1 MTKGLRKDFRRE
13 IKHSFSRFLSIL
25 LISTLG
31 VAFFAGIRSASP
43 AMLASADAT
52 FDKDNLADIR
62 IIGTLGLTDSDVST
76 LLSLDG
82 VQAAEGIY
90 TGDFLCETENNTVVA
105 KVTSLT
111 NQISQV
117 RVKEGR
123 YPEKYNECIADREFL
138 DASGFGLGDTIR
150 LKTGTDAKVSD
161 TLADDK
167 FTIVGVGETSYYL
180 NSERGTAAIGN
191 GTVDGLLVIPKEAF
205 TAEVY
210 SEIHVTMMGA
220 AELNCF
226 SKDYNTLLE
235 NVKANIGAVE
245 NVRCEARLAEFRAD
259 AGKKLDEAKYEFQK
273 KKDQAIDDLGTA
285 YQTLLTKEAELESG
299 KLQIEQQRKQIE
311 ELRALFDSGDQS
323 VENGKAQIAEA
334 RAALDDLARQKQ
346 ALEDQIAAD
355 EAKIAQMQKKLQED
369 APYISNEEYYQ
380 RSMEIVRATA
390 TVEYYKNQLPAI
402 DQSIADV
409 NERVTTAE
417 QFIADYPA
425 AAAEARVK
433 IAEGE
438 KKLSEAEK
446 GIQDGE
452 IALERAKEDYEMAVE
467 DSEAEIDAAQEKL
480 DKSED
485 EINNVQLPKWYV
497 LDRTSIASYAS
508 YKNDAEGISAVGTV
522 FPIIF
527 FLVAALVSLT
537 TMTRMVEEER
547 TQIGTLKAL
556 GYSKSAITA
565 KFVWYALLSTLLG
578 SVLGVVLGEALLP
591 YVIIRTYKSA
601 SYIYLTQTVI
611 QPHVLNAVIAVLLA
625 LLATVGGAVA
635 ASARVLSENPASL
648 MRPEAPKIGK
658 RTFIENVDFIWLRL
672 NFAQKAAC
680 RNLFRYKKRLFM
692 TILGVAGCMALLL
705 AGFGIRDSVEM
716 VPEKQFDRI
725 FSYQGTVGA
734 DASLS
739 RAERR
744 QLLSKVASVEGVTEY
759 LQTKS
764 TVTYAETDKGETS
777 AYLIVPQD
785 TVKFGEYVHLR
796 EARFPHDDV
805 ALTDDGILITEKFA
819 KTLGVS
825 AGDMITIKED
835 ETAEPVGDVRVAG
848 VVENYLNNYIYM
860 TPNIYKALF
869 DETASLNAAL
879 IKVDPS
885 ADHTAVA
892 EDLLEINGVT
902 SVSMNA
908 DTQAQ
913 VNSMLDNLTIIIVLM
928 ISAAGLLAFIVLY
941 NLNNINITERRR
953 ELATLKVLGFYPG
966 ELAAYVY
973 RENVIL
979 TLFGTVLGVLLGFVL
994 HWFVM
999 QTVETEMVMFGAEMR
1014 FTSYLFA
1021 VLLTLVFAVLVN
1033 ALMYFRLKKVDM
1045 IESLKNVE

>member
-13 IKHSFSRFLSIL
+13 VKHSFSRFLSIL
-25 LISTLG
+25 LISALG

-52 FDKDNLADIR
+52 FDSDNLADIR
-62 IIGTLGLTDSDVST
+62 VIGTLGLTDNDVAA
-76 LLSLDG
+76 LLSLEG

-105 KVTSLT
+105 KVTSMT
-111 NQISQV
+111 NQVSLV
-117 RVKEGR
+117 KVKEGR

-138 DASGFGLGDTIR
+138 AASGFQIGDTVR
-150 LKTGTDAKVSD
+150 LKTGTEAKISD
-161 TLADDK
+161 TLADDE

-180 NSERGTAAIGN
+180 NSERGTAAIGD
-191 GTVDGLLVIPKEAF
+191 GTADGLLVIPKEAF

-210 SEIHVTMMGA
+210 SEIHVTMTGTAQM
-220 AELNCF
+220 NCF
-226 SKDYNTLLE
+226 SKAYDKVLAA
-235 NVKANIGAVE
+235 VKANIETVE
-245 NVRCEARLAEFRAD
+245 SARCEARLAEFRAD
-259 AGKKLDEAKYEFQK
+259 ADKKLNQAKYEFQE
-273 KKDQAIDDLGTA
+273 KKDKALSDLGDA
-285 YQTLLTKEAELESG
+285 YQTLLTKEAELENG
-299 KLQIEQQRKQIE
+299 QLQIEQQRQQIE

-323 VENGKAQIAEA
+323 VENGKEQIAEA
-334 RAALDDLARQKQ
+334 RATIDDLERQKK
-346 ALEDQIAAD
+346 AIEDQIAAD
-355 EAKIAQMQKKLQED
+355 EAKIAQMQKDLQAD
-369 APYISNEEYYQ
+369 APYISDEEYYQ
-380 RSMEIVRATA
+380 RSMEIIRATA

-402 DQSIADV
+402 EKSIADV

-425 AAAEARVK
+425 AAAAARVK

-438 KKLSEAEK
+438 AKLEEAEK
-446 GIQDGE
+446 EIQDGE
-452 IALERAKEDYEMAVE
+452 IALERAKEDYALAAE
-467 DSEAEIDAAQEKL
+467 DTEAEINAAQEKL

-485 EINNVQLPKWYV
+485 EINNVKLPKWHV
-497 LDRTSIASYAS
+497 LDRTSIQSYAT
-508 YKNDAEGISAVGTV
+508 YKNDAQSIAAIGTV

-556 GYSKSAITA
+556 GYKKSAITA

-578 SVLGVVLGEALLP
+578 SIVGVVLGESLLP
-591 YVIIRTYKSA
+591 ILIIRTYRTV
-601 SYIYLTQTVI
+601 YMHLTQTVV
-611 QPHVLNAVIAVLLA
+611 QPHILNAVAATVLA

-635 ASARVLSENPASL
+635 ASARVLSENPAAL

-658 RTFIENVDFIWLRL
+658 RTFVEDIDFIWMRL

-716 VPEKQFDRI
+716 LPEKQFNRV

-734 DASLS
+734 DTSLS

-764 TVTYAETDKGETS
+764 IVTYAETEKGDTS

-785 TVKFGEYVHLR
+785 TVKLGEYVHLR

-805 ALTDDGILITEKFA
+805 TLTDDGILITEKFA
-819 KTLGVS
+819 KALGVS

-848 VVENYLNNYIYM
+848 VVENYLSSYIYM
-860 TPNIYKALF
+860 TPNIYKALYG
-869 DETASLNAAL
+869 ETASLNAAL
-879 IKVDPS
+879 IQVDPS
-885 ADHTAVA
+885 ADTNAVA
-892 EDLLEINGVT
+892 EDLLDINGVT

-908 DTQAQ
+908 TTQAQ
-913 VNSMLDNLTIIIVLM
+913 VNSMLGNLNVIIAVM
-928 ISAAGLLAFIVLY
+928 ILAAGLLAFIVLY

-979 TLFGTVLGVLLGFVL
+979 TLFGTVLGMGLGFVL

-999 QTVETEMVMFGAEMR
+999 QTVETETVMFGAEMR

-1021 VLLTLVFAVLVN
+1021 ILLTIVFAVLVN
-1033 ALMYFRLKKVDM
+1033 ALMYFRMKKIDM
-1045 IESLKNVE
+1045 IESLKSVE

>member
-13 IKHSFSRFLSIL
+13 VKHSFSRFLSIL
-25 LISTLG
+25 LISALG

-52 FDKDNLADIR
+52 FDSDNLADIR
-62 IIGTLGLTDSDVST
+62 VIGTLGLTDNDVAA
-76 LLSLDG
+76 LLSLEG

-105 KVTSLT
+105 KVTSMT
-111 NQISQV
+111 NQVSLV
-117 RVKEGR
+117 KVKEGR

-138 DASGFGLGDTIR
+138 AASGFQIGDTVR
-150 LKTGTDAKVSD
+150 LKTGTEAKISD
-161 TLADDK
+161 TLADDE

-180 NSERGTAAIGN
+180 NSERGTAAIGD
-191 GTVDGLLVIPKEAF
+191 GTADGLLVIPKEAF

-210 SEIHVTMMGA
+210 SEIHVTMTGTAQM
-220 AELNCF
+220 NCF
-226 SKDYNTLLE
+226 SKAYDKVLAA
-235 NVKANIGAVE
+235 VKANIEAVE
-245 NVRCEARLAEFRAD
+245 SARCEARLAEFRTD
-259 AGKKLDEAKYEFQK
+259 AGEKLNEAKYEFQK
-273 KKDQAIDDLGTA
+273 KKDDAINDLGDA

-299 KLQIEQQRKQIE
+299 KLQIEQQRQQIE

-334 RAALDDLARQKQ
+334 RATINDLERQKK
-346 ALEDQIAAD
+346 AIEDQIATD
-355 EAKIAQMQKKLQED
+355 EAKIAQMQKELQAD

-380 RSMEIVRATA
+380 RSMEIIRATA

-402 DQSIADV
+402 EKSIADV

-417 QFIADYPA
+417 QFIEDYPA
-425 AAAEARVK
+425 AAAAARVK

-438 KKLSEAEK
+438 AKLEEAEK
-446 GIQDGE
+446 EIQDGE
-452 IALERAKEDYEMAVE
+452 IALERAKEDYELAAE
-467 DSEAEIDAAQEKL
+467 DTEAEINAAQEKL

-485 EINNVQLPKWYV
+485 EINNVKLPKWYI
-497 LDRTSIASYAS
+497 LDRTSIPSYAT
-508 YKNDAEGISAVGTV
+508 YKNDAQSIAAVGTV

-556 GYSKSAITA
+556 GYKKSAITA

-578 SVLGVVLGEALLP
+578 SIVGVALGESLLP
-591 YVIIRTYKSA
+591 IVIIRTYRTV
-601 SYIYLTQTVI
+601 YMHLTQTVV
-611 QPHVLNAVIAVLLA
+611 QPHILNAVAATVLA

-635 ASARVLSENPASL
+635 ASARVLSESPAAL

-658 RTFIENVDFIWLRL
+658 RTFVEDIDFIWMRL

-692 TILGVAGCMALLL
+692 TIFGVAGCMALLL

-716 VPEKQFDRI
+716 LPEKQFNRV

-734 DASLS
+734 DTSLS

-764 TVTYAETDKGETS
+764 IVTYAETEKGDTS

-785 TVKFGEYVHLR
+785 TVKLGEYVHLR

-805 ALTDDGILITEKFA
+805 TLTDDGVLITEKFA
-819 KTLGVS
+819 KALGVS

-848 VVENYLNNYIYM
+848 VVENYLSSYIYM
-860 TPNIYKALF
+860 TPNIYKALYG
-869 DETASLNAAL
+869 ETASLNAAL

-885 ADHTAVA
+885 ADTNAVA
-892 EDLLEINGVT
+892 EDLLDISGVT

-908 DTQAQ
+908 TTQAQ
-913 VNSMLDNLTIIIVLM
+913 VNSMLGNLNVIIAVM
-928 ISAAGLLAFIVLY
+928 ILAAGLLAFIVLY

-979 TLFGTVLGVLLGFVL
+979 TLFGTVLGMGLGFVL

-999 QTVETEMVMFGAEMR
+999 QTVETETVMFGAEMR

-1021 VLLTLVFAVLVN
+1021 ILLTIVFAVLVN
-1033 ALMYFRLKKVDM
+1033 ALMYFRMKKIDM
-1045 IESLKNVE
+1045 IESLKSVE

>member
-13 IKHSFSRFLSIL
+13 VKHSFSRFLSIL
-25 LISTLG
+25 LISALG

-52 FDKDNLADIR
+52 FDSDNLADIR
-62 IIGTLGLTDSDVST
+62 VIGTLGLTDNDVAA
-76 LLSLDG
+76 LLSLEG

-105 KVTSLT
+105 KVTSMT
-111 NQISQV
+111 NQVSLV
-117 RVKEGR
+117 KVKEGR

-138 DASGFGLGDTIR
+138 AASGFQIGDTVR
-150 LKTGTDAKVSD
+150 LKTGTEAKISD
-161 TLADDK
+161 TLADDE

-180 NSERGTAAIGN
+180 NSERGTAAIGD
-191 GTVDGLLVIPKEAF
+191 GTADGLLVIPKEAF

-210 SEIHVTMMGA
+210 SEIHVTMTGTAQM
-220 AELNCF
+220 NCF
-226 SKDYNTLLE
+226 SKAYDKVLAA
-235 NVKANIGAVE
+235 VKANIETVE
-245 NVRCEARLAEFRAD
+245 SARCEARLAEFRAD
-259 AGKKLDEAKYEFQK
+259 ADKKLNQAKYEFQE
-273 KKDQAIDDLGTA
+273 KKDKALSDLGDA
-285 YQTLLTKEAELESG
+285 YQTLLTKEAELENG
-299 KLQIEQQRKQIE
+299 QLQIEQQRQQIE

-323 VENGKAQIAEA
+323 VENGKEQIAEA
-334 RAALDDLARQKQ
+334 RATIDDLERQKK
-346 ALEDQIAAD
+346 AIEDQIAAD
-355 EAKIAQMQKKLQED
+355 EAKIAQMQKDLQAD
-369 APYISNEEYYQ
+369 APYISDEEYYQ
-380 RSMEIVRATA
+380 RSMEIIRATA

-402 DQSIADV
+402 EKSIADV

-425 AAAEARVK
+425 AAAAARVK

-438 KKLSEAEK
+438 AKLEEAEK
-446 GIQDGE
+446 EIQDGE
-452 IALERAKEDYEMAVE
+452 IALERAKEDYALAAE
-467 DSEAEIDAAQEKL
+467 DTEAEINAAQEKL

-485 EINNVQLPKWYV
+485 EINNVKLPKWHV
-497 LDRTSIASYAS
+497 LDRTSIQSYAT
-508 YKNDAEGISAVGTV
+508 YKNDAQSIAAIGTV

-556 GYSKSAITA
+556 GYKKSAITA

-578 SVLGVVLGEALLP
+578 SIVGVVLGESLLP
-591 YVIIRTYKSA
+591 IVIIRTYRTV
-601 SYIYLTQTVI
+601 YMHLTQTVV
-611 QPHVLNAVIAVLLA
+611 QPHILNAVAATVLA

-635 ASARVLSENPASL
+635 ASARVLSENPAAL

-658 RTFIENVDFIWLRL
+658 RTFVEDIDFIWMRL

-716 VPEKQFDRI
+716 LPEKQFNRV

-734 DASLS
+734 DTSLS

-764 TVTYAETDKGETS
+764 IVTYAETEKGDTS

-785 TVKFGEYVHLR
+785 TVKLGEYVHLR

-819 KTLGVS
+819 KALGVS

-848 VVENYLNNYIYM
+848 VVENYLSSYIYM
-860 TPNIYKALF
+860 TPNIYKALYG
-869 DETASLNAAL
+869 ETASLNAAL

-885 ADHTAVA
+885 ADTNAVA
-892 EDLLEINGVT
+892 EDLLDINGVT

-908 DTQAQ
+908 TTQAQ
-913 VNSMLDNLTIIIVLM
+913 VNSMLGNLNVIIAVM
-928 ISAAGLLAFIVLY
+928 ILAAGLLAFIVLY

-979 TLFGTVLGVLLGFVL
+979 TLFGTVLGMGLGFVL

-999 QTVETEMVMFGAEMR
+999 QTVETETVMFGAEMR

-1021 VLLTLVFAVLVN
+1021 ILLTIVFAVLVN
-1033 ALMYFRLKKVDM
+1033 ALMYFRMKKIDM
-1045 IESLKNVE
+1045 IESLKSVE

>member
-13 IKHSFSRFLSIL
+13 VKHSFSRFLSIL
-25 LISTLG
+25 LISALG

-52 FDKDNLADIR
+52 FDSDNLADIR
-62 IIGTLGLTDSDVST
+62 VIGTLGLTDNDVAA
-76 LLSLDG
+76 LLSLEG

-105 KVTSLT
+105 KVTSMT
-111 NQISQV
+111 NQVSLV
-117 RVKEGR
+117 KVKEGR

-138 DASGFGLGDTIR
+138 AASGFQIGDTVR
-150 LKTGTDAKVSD
+150 LKTGTEAKISD
-161 TLADDK
+161 TLADDE

-180 NSERGTAAIGN
+180 NSERGTAAIGD
-191 GTVDGLLVIPKEAF
+191 GTADGLLVIPKEAF

-210 SEIHVTMMGA
+210 SEIHVTMMGTA
-220 AELNCF
+220 QMNCF
-226 SKDYNTLLE
+226 SKAYDKVLAA
-235 NVKANIGAVE
+235 VKANIETVE
-245 NVRCEARLAEFRAD
+245 SARCEARLAEFRTD
-259 AGKKLDEAKYEFQK
+259 AGEKLNEAKYEFQK
-273 KKDQAIDDLGTA
+273 KKDKAIADLGDA
-285 YQTLLTKEAELESG
+285 YQTLMTKEAELENA
-299 KLQIEQQRKQIE
+299 KLKIEQQRQQIE
-311 ELRALFDSGDQS
+311 ELRALFDSGDQN
-323 VENGKAQIAEA
+323 VESGKAQIAEA
-334 RAALDDLARQKQ
+334 RATIDDLERQKK
-346 ALEDQIAAD
+346 AIEDQIAAD
-355 EAKIAQMQKKLQED
+355 EAKIAQMQKDLQAD
-369 APYISNEEYYQ
+369 APYISDEEYYQ
-380 RSMEIVRATA
+380 RSMEIIRATA

-402 DQSIADV
+402 EKSIADV

-425 AAAEARVK
+425 AAAAARVK

-438 KKLSEAEK
+438 AKLEEAEK
-446 GIQDGE
+446 EIQDGE
-452 IALERAKEDYEMAVE
+452 IALERAKEDYALAVE
-467 DSEAEIDAAQEKL
+467 DAEAEINAAQEKL

-485 EINNVQLPKWYV
+485 EINNVKLPKWHV
-497 LDRTSIASYAS
+497 LDRTSIQSYAT
-508 YKNDAEGISAVGTV
+508 YKNDAQSIAAIGTV

-556 GYSKSAITA
+556 GYKKSAITA

-578 SVLGVVLGEALLP
+578 SIVGVVLGESLLP
-591 YVIIRTYKSA
+591 IVIIRTYRTV
-601 SYIYLTQTVI
+601 YMHLTQTVV
-611 QPHVLNAVIAVLLA
+611 QPHILNAVAATVLA

-635 ASARVLSENPASL
+635 ASARVLSENPAAL

-658 RTFIENVDFIWLRL
+658 RTFVEDIDFIWMRL

-716 VPEKQFDRI
+716 LPEKQFNRV

-734 DASLS
+734 DTSLS

-764 TVTYAETDKGETS
+764 IVTYAETEKGDTS

-785 TVKFGEYVHLR
+785 TVKLGEYVHLR

-819 KTLGVS
+819 KALGVS

-835 ETAEPVGDVRVAG
+835 ETAEAVGDVRVAG
-848 VVENYLNNYIYM
+848 VVENYLSSYIYM
-860 TPNIYKALF
+860 TPNIYKALYG
-869 DETASLNAAL
+869 ETASLNAAL
-879 IKVDPS
+879 IQVDPS
-885 ADHTAVA
+885 ADTNAVA
-892 EDLLEINGVT
+892 EDLLDINGVT

-908 DTQAQ
+908 TTQAQ
-913 VNSMLDNLTIIIVLM
+913 VNSMLGNLNVIIAVM
-928 ISAAGLLAFIVLY
+928 ILAAGLLAFIVLY

-979 TLFGTVLGVLLGFVL
+979 TLFGTVLGMGLGFVL

-999 QTVETEMVMFGAEMR
+999 QTVETETVMFGAEMR

-1021 VLLTLVFAVLVN
+1021 ILLTIVFAVLVN
-1033 ALMYFRLKKVDM
+1033 ALMYFRMKKIDM
-1045 IESLKNVE
+1045 IESLKSVE

>member
-13 IKHSFSRFLSIL
+13 VKHSFSRFLSIL
-25 LISTLG
+25 LISALG

-52 FDKDNLADIR
+52 FDSDNLADIR
-62 IIGTLGLTDSDVST
+62 VIGTLGLTDNDVAT
-76 LLSLDG
+76 LLSLEG

-105 KVTSLT
+105 KVTSMT
-111 NQISQV
+111 NQVSLV
-117 RVKEGR
+117 KVKEGR

-138 DASGFGLGDTIR
+138 AASGFQIGDTVR
-150 LKTGTDAKVSD
+150 LKTGTEAKVSD
-161 TLADDK
+161 TLADDE

-180 NSERGTAAIGN
+180 NSERGTAAIGD
-191 GTVDGLLVIPKEAF
+191 GTADGLLVIPKEAF

-210 SEIHVTMMGA
+210 SEIYVTMMGA
-220 AELNCF
+220 AQMNCF
-226 SKDYNTLLE
+226 SKDYDKVLSA
-235 NVKANIGAVE
+235 VKTNIETVE
-245 NVRCEARLAEFRAD
+245 NARCEARLAEFRAD
-259 AGKKLDEAKYEFQK
+259 ADKKLNEAKYEFQK
-273 KKDQAIDDLGTA
+273 KKDDAINDLGDA

-299 KLQIEQQRKQIE
+299 KLQIEQQRQQIE

-334 RAALDDLARQKQ
+334 RATINDLERQKK
-346 ALEDQIAAD
+346 AIEDQIATD
-355 EAKIAQMQKKLQED
+355 EAKIAQMQKELQAD

-380 RSMEIVRATA
+380 RSMEIIRATA

-402 DQSIADV
+402 EQSIADV

-417 QFIADYPA
+417 QFIEDYPA
-425 AAAEARVK
+425 AAAAARVK

-438 KKLSEAEK
+438 AKLEEAEK
-446 GIQDGE
+446 EIQDGE
-452 IALERAKEDYEMAVE
+452 IALERAKEDYELAAE
-467 DSEAEIDAAQEKL
+467 DTEAEINAAQEKL

-485 EINNVQLPKWYV
+485 EINNVKLPKWYI
-497 LDRTSIASYAS
+497 LDRTSIPSYAT
-508 YKNDAEGISAVGTV
+508 YKNDAQSIAAVGTV

-556 GYSKSAITA
+556 GYKKSAITA

-578 SVLGVVLGEALLP
+578 SIVGVALGESLLP
-591 YVIIRTYKSA
+591 IVIIRTYRTV
-601 SYIYLTQTVI
+601 YMHLTQTVV
-611 QPHVLNAVIAVLLA
+611 QPHILNAVAATVLA

-635 ASARVLSENPASL
+635 ASARVLSESPAAL

-658 RTFIENVDFIWLRL
+658 RTFVEDIDFIWMRL

-716 VPEKQFDRI
+716 LPEKQFDRI

-734 DASLS
+734 DTSLS

-764 TVTYAETDKGETS
+764 IVTYAETEKGDTS

-785 TVKFGEYVHLR
+785 TVKLGEYVHLR

-805 ALTDDGILITEKFA
+805 TLSDDGILITEKFA

-825 AGDMITIKED
+825 AGDMITMKED

-848 VVENYLNNYIYM
+848 VVENYLSSYIYM
-860 TPNIYKALF
+860 TPNIYKALYG
-869 DETASLNAAL
+869 ETASLNAAL

-885 ADHTAVA
+885 ADVNAVA
-892 EDLLEINGVT
+892 EDLLDINGVT

-908 DTQAQ
+908 TTQAQ
-913 VNSMLDNLTIIIVLM
+913 VNSMLGNLNVIIVVM
-928 ISAAGLLAFIVLY
+928 ILAAGLLAFIVLY

-979 TLFGTVLGVLLGFVL
+979 TLFGTVLGIGLGFVL

-999 QTVETEMVMFGAEMR
+999 QTVETETVMFGAEMR
-1014 FTSYLFA
+1014 FTSYLFS
-1021 VLLTLVFAVLVN
+1021 VLLTVLFAVLVN
-1033 ALMYFRLKKVDM
+1033 ALMYFRLKKIDM
-1045 IESLKNVE
+1045 IESLKSVE

>member
-13 IKHSFSRFLSIL
+13 VKHSFSRFLSIL
-25 LISTLG
+25 LISALG

-52 FDKDNLADIR
+52 FDSDNLADIR
-62 IIGTLGLTDSDVST
+62 VIGTLGLTDNDVAA
-76 LLSLDG
+76 LLSLEG

-105 KVTSLT
+105 KVTSMT
-111 NQISQV
+111 NQVSLV
-117 RVKEGR
+117 KVKEGR

-138 DASGFGLGDTIR
+138 AASGFQIGDTVR
-150 LKTGTDAKVSD
+150 LKTGTEAKISD
-161 TLADDK
+161 TLADDE

-180 NSERGTAAIGN
+180 NSERGTAAIGD
-191 GTVDGLLVIPKEAF
+191 GTADGLLVIPKEAF

-210 SEIHVTMMGA
+210 SEIHVTMTGTAQM
-220 AELNCF
+220 NCF
-226 SKDYNTLLE
+226 SKAYDKVLAA
-235 NVKANIGAVE
+235 VKANIETVE
-245 NVRCEARLAEFRAD
+245 SARCEARLAEFRAD
-259 AGKKLDEAKYEFQK
+259 ADKKLNQAKYEFQE
-273 KKDQAIDDLGTA
+273 KKDKALSDLGDA
-285 YQTLLTKEAELESG
+285 YQTLLTKEAELENG
-299 KLQIEQQRKQIE
+299 QLQIEQQRQQIE

-323 VENGKAQIAEA
+323 VENGKEQIAEA
-334 RAALDDLARQKQ
+334 RATIDDLERQKK
-346 ALEDQIAAD
+346 AIEDQIAAD
-355 EAKIAQMQKKLQED
+355 EAKIAQMQKDLQAD
-369 APYISNEEYYQ
+369 APYISDEEYYQ
-380 RSMEIVRATA
+380 RSMEIIRATA

-402 DQSIADV
+402 EKSIADV

-425 AAAEARVK
+425 AAAAARVK

-438 KKLSEAEK
+438 AKLEEAEK
-446 GIQDGE
+446 EIQDGE
-452 IALERAKEDYEMAVE
+452 IALERAKEDYALAAE
-467 DSEAEIDAAQEKL
+467 DTEAEINAAQEKL

-485 EINNVQLPKWYV
+485 EINNVKLPKWHV
-497 LDRTSIASYAS
+497 LDRTSIQSYAT
-508 YKNDAEGISAVGTV
+508 YKNDAQSIAAIGTV

-556 GYSKSAITA
+556 GYKKSAITA

-578 SVLGVVLGEALLP
+578 SVVGVVLGESLLP
-591 YVIIRTYKSA
+591 ILIIRTYRTV
-601 SYIYLTQTVI
+601 YMHLTQTVV
-611 QPHVLNAVIAVLLA
+611 QPHILNAVAATVLA

-635 ASARVLSENPASL
+635 ASARVLSENPAAL

-658 RTFIENVDFIWLRL
+658 RTFVEDIDFIWMRL

-716 VPEKQFDRI
+716 LPEKQFNRV

-734 DASLS
+734 DTSLS

-764 TVTYAETDKGETS
+764 IVTYAETEKGDTS

-785 TVKFGEYVHLR
+785 TVKLGEYVHLR

-819 KTLGVS
+819 KALGVS

-848 VVENYLNNYIYM
+848 VVENYLSSYIYM
-860 TPNIYKALF
+860 TPNIYKALYG
-869 DETASLNAAL
+869 ETASLNAAL

-885 ADHTAVA
+885 ADTNAVA
-892 EDLLEINGVT
+892 EDLLDINGVT

-908 DTQAQ
+908 TTQAQ
-913 VNSMLDNLTIIIVLM
+913 VNSMLGNLNVIIAVM
-928 ISAAGLLAFIVLY
+928 ILAAGLLAFIVLY

-979 TLFGTVLGVLLGFVL
+979 TLFGTVLGMGLGFVL

-999 QTVETEMVMFGAEMR
+999 QTVETETVMFGAEMR

-1021 VLLTLVFAVLVN
+1021 ILLTIVFAVLVN
-1033 ALMYFRLKKVDM
+1033 ALMYFRMKKIDM
-1045 IESLKNVE
+1045 IESLKSVE

>member
-13 IKHSFSRFLSIL
+13 VKHSFSRFLSIL
-25 LISTLG
+25 LISALG

-52 FDKDNLADIR
+52 FDSDNLADIR
-62 IIGTLGLTDSDVST
+62 VIGTLGLTDNDVAA
-76 LLSLDG
+76 LLSLEG

-105 KVTSLT
+105 KVTSMT
-111 NQISQV
+111 NQVSLV
-117 RVKEGR
+117 KVKEGR

-138 DASGFGLGDTIR
+138 AASGFQIGDTVR
-150 LKTGTDAKVSD
+150 LKTGTEAKISD
-161 TLADDK
+161 TLADDE

-180 NSERGTAAIGN
+180 NSERGTAAICD
-191 GTVDGLLVIPKEAF
+191 GTADGLLVIPKEAF

-210 SEIHVTMMGA
+210 SEIHVTMTGTAQM
-220 AELNCF
+220 NCF
-226 SKDYNTLLE
+226 SKAYDKVLAA
-235 NVKANIGAVE
+235 VKANIETVE
-245 NVRCEARLAEFRAD
+245 SARCEARLAEFRAD
-259 AGKKLDEAKYEFQK
+259 ADKKLNQAKYEFQE
-273 KKDQAIDDLGTA
+273 KKDKALSDLGDA
-285 YQTLLTKEAELESG
+285 YQTLLTKEAELENG
-299 KLQIEQQRKQIE
+299 QLQIEQQRQQIE

-323 VENGKAQIAEA
+323 VENGKEQIAEA
-334 RAALDDLARQKQ
+334 RATIDDLERQKK
-346 ALEDQIAAD
+346 AIEDQIAAD
-355 EAKIAQMQKKLQED
+355 EAKIAQMQKDLQAD
-369 APYISNEEYYQ
+369 APYISDEEYYQ
-380 RSMEIVRATA
+380 RSMEIIRATA

-402 DQSIADV
+402 EKSIADV

-425 AAAEARVK
+425 AAAAARVK

-438 KKLSEAEK
+438 AKLEEAEK
-446 GIQDGE
+446 EIQDGE
-452 IALERAKEDYEMAVE
+452 IALERAKEDYALAAE
-467 DSEAEIDAAQEKL
+467 DTEAEINAAQEKL

-485 EINNVQLPKWYV
+485 EINNVKLPKWHV
-497 LDRTSIASYAS
+497 LDRTSIQSYAT
-508 YKNDAEGISAVGTV
+508 YKNDAQSIAAIGTV

-556 GYSKSAITA
+556 GYKKSAITA

-578 SVLGVVLGEALLP
+578 SIVGVVLGESLLP
-591 YVIIRTYKSA
+591 IVIIRTYRTV
-601 SYIYLTQTVI
+601 YMHLTQTVV
-611 QPHVLNAVIAVLLA
+611 QPHILNAVAATVLA

-635 ASARVLSENPASL
+635 ASARVLSENPAAL

-658 RTFIENVDFIWLRL
+658 RTFVEDIDFIWMRL

-716 VPEKQFDRI
+716 LPEKQFNRV

-734 DASLS
+734 DTSLS

-764 TVTYAETDKGETS
+764 IVTYAETEKGDTS

-785 TVKFGEYVHLR
+785 TVKLGEYVHLR

-805 ALTDDGILITEKFA
+805 ALTDDGVLITEKFA
-819 KTLGVS
+819 KALGVS

-848 VVENYLNNYIYM
+848 VVENYLSSYIYM
-860 TPNIYKALF
+860 TPNIYKALYG
-869 DETASLNAAL
+869 ETASLNAAL
-879 IKVDPS
+879 IQVDPS
-885 ADHTAVA
+885 ADTNAVA
-892 EDLLEINGVT
+892 EDLLDINGVT

-908 DTQAQ
+908 TTQAQ
-913 VNSMLDNLTIIIVLM
+913 VNSMLGNLNVIIAVM
-928 ISAAGLLAFIVLY
+928 ILAAGLLAFIVLY

-979 TLFGTVLGVLLGFVL
+979 TLFGTVLGMGLGFVL

-999 QTVETEMVMFGAEMR
+999 QTVETETVMFGAEMR

-1021 VLLTLVFAVLVN
+1021 ILLTIVFAVLVN
-1033 ALMYFRLKKVDM
+1033 ALMYFRMKKIDM
-1045 IESLKNVE
+1045 IESLKSVE

>member
-13 IKHSFSRFLSIL
+13 VKHSFSRFLSIL
-25 LISTLG
+25 LISALG

-52 FDKDNLADIR
+52 FDSDNLADIR
-62 IIGTLGLTDSDVST
+62 VIGTLGLTDNDVAA
-76 LLSLDG
+76 LLSLEG

-105 KVTSLT
+105 KVTSMT
-111 NQISQV
+111 NQVSLV
-117 RVKEGR
+117 KVKEGR

-138 DASGFGLGDTIR
+138 AASGFQIGDTVR
-150 LKTGTDAKVSD
+150 LKTGTEAKISD
-161 TLADDK
+161 TLADDE

-180 NSERGTAAIGN
+180 NSERGTAAIGD
-191 GTVDGLLVIPKEAF
+191 GTADGLLVIPKEAF

-210 SEIHVTMMGA
+210 SEIHVTMTGTAQM
-220 AELNCF
+220 NCF
-226 SKDYNTLLE
+226 SKEYDKVLAA
-235 NVKANIGAVE
+235 VKANIETVE
-245 NVRCEARLAEFRAD
+245 SARCEARLAEFRAD
-259 AGKKLDEAKYEFQK
+259 ADKKLNQAKYEFQE
-273 KKDQAIDDLGTA
+273 KKDKALSDLGDA
-285 YQTLLTKEAELESG
+285 YQTLLTKEAELENG
-299 KLQIEQQRKQIE
+299 QLQIEQQRQQIE

-323 VENGKAQIAEA
+323 VENGKEQIAEA
-334 RAALDDLARQKQ
+334 RATIDDLERQKK
-346 ALEDQIAAD
+346 AIEDQIAAD
-355 EAKIAQMQKKLQED
+355 EAKIAQMQKDLQAD
-369 APYISNEEYYQ
+369 APYISEEEYYQ
-380 RSMEIVRATA
+380 RSMEIIRATA

-402 DQSIADV
+402 EKSIADV

-425 AAAEARVK
+425 AAAAARVK

-438 KKLSEAEK
+438 AKLEEAEK
-446 GIQDGE
+446 EIQDGE
-452 IALERAKEDYEMAVE
+452 IALERAKEDYALAAE
-467 DSEAEIDAAQEKL
+467 DTEAEINAAQEKL

-485 EINNVQLPKWYV
+485 EINNVKLPKWHV
-497 LDRTSIASYAS
+497 LDRTSIQSYAT
-508 YKNDAEGISAVGTV
+508 YKNDAQSIAAIGTV

-556 GYSKSAITA
+556 GYKKSAITA

-578 SVLGVVLGEALLP
+578 SIVGVVLGESLLP
-591 YVIIRTYKSA
+591 IVIIRTYRTV
-601 SYIYLTQTVI
+601 YMHLTQTVV
-611 QPHVLNAVIAVLLA
+611 QPHILNAVAATVLA

-635 ASARVLSENPASL
+635 ASARVLSENPAAL

-658 RTFIENVDFIWLRL
+658 RTFVEDIDFIWMRL

-692 TILGVAGCMALLL
+692 TIFGVAGCMALLL

-716 VPEKQFDRI
+716 LPEKQFNRV

-764 TVTYAETDKGETS
+764 IVTYAETEKGDTS

-785 TVKFGEYVHLR
+785 TVKLGEYVHLR

-819 KTLGVS
+819 KALGVS

-848 VVENYLNNYIYM
+848 VVENYLSSYIYM
-860 TPNIYKALF
+860 TPNIYKALYG
-869 DETASLNAAL
+869 ETASLNAAL

-885 ADHTAVA
+885 ADTNAVA
-892 EDLLEINGVT
+892 EDLLDINGVT

-908 DTQAQ
+908 TTQAQ
-913 VNSMLDNLTIIIVLM
+913 VNSMLGNLNVIIAVM
-928 ISAAGLLAFIVLY
+928 ILAAGLLAFIVLY

-979 TLFGTVLGVLLGFVL
+979 TLFGTVLGMGFGFVL

-999 QTVETEMVMFGAEMR
+999 QTVETETVMFGAEMR

-1021 VLLTLVFAVLVN
+1021 ILLTIVFAVLVN
-1033 ALMYFRLKKVDM
+1033 ALMYFRLKKIDM
-1045 IESLKNVE
+1045 IESLKSVE

>member
-13 IKHSFSRFLSIL
+13 VKHSFSRFLSIL
-25 LISTLG
+25 LISALG

-52 FDKDNLADIR
+52 FDSDNLADIR
-62 IIGTLGLTDSDVST
+62 VIGTLGLTDNDVAA
-76 LLSLDG
+76 LLSLEG

-105 KVTSLT
+105 KVTSMT
-111 NQISQV
+111 NQVSLV
-117 RVKEGR
+117 KVKEGR

-138 DASGFGLGDTIR
+138 AASGFQIGDTVR
-150 LKTGTDAKVSD
+150 LKTGTEAKISD
-161 TLADDK
+161 TLADDE

-180 NSERGTAAIGN
+180 NSERGTAAIGD
-191 GTVDGLLVIPKEAF
+191 GTADGLLVIPKEAF

-210 SEIHVTMMGA
+210 SEIHVTMTGTAQM
-220 AELNCF
+220 NCF
-226 SKDYNTLLE
+226 SKEYDKVLAA
-235 NVKANIGAVE
+235 VKANIEAVE
-245 NVRCEARLAEFRAD
+245 SARCEARLAEFRAD
-259 AGKKLDEAKYEFQK
+259 ADKKLNQAKYEFQE
-273 KKDQAIDDLGTA
+273 KKDKALSDLGDA
-285 YQTLLTKEAELESG
+285 YQTLLTKEAELENG
-299 KLQIEQQRKQIE
+299 QLQIEQQRQQIE

-323 VENGKAQIAEA
+323 VENGKEQIAEA
-334 RAALDDLARQKQ
+334 RATIDDLERQKK
-346 ALEDQIAAD
+346 AIEDQIAAD
-355 EAKIAQMQKKLQED
+355 EAKIAQMQKDLQAD
-369 APYISNEEYYQ
+369 APYISEEEYYQ
-380 RSMEIVRATA
+380 RSMEIIRATA

-402 DQSIADV
+402 EKSIADV

-425 AAAEARVK
+425 AAAAARVK

-438 KKLSEAEK
+438 AKLEEAEK
-446 GIQDGE
+446 EIQDGE
-452 IALERAKEDYEMAVE
+452 IALERAKEDYALAAE
-467 DSEAEIDAAQEKL
+467 DTEAEINAAQEKL

-485 EINNVQLPKWYV
+485 EINNVKLPKWHV
-497 LDRTSIASYAS
+497 LDRTSIQSYAT
-508 YKNDAEGISAVGTV
+508 YKNDAQSIAAIGTV

-556 GYSKSAITA
+556 GYKKSAITA

-578 SVLGVVLGEALLP
+578 SIVGVVLGESLLP
-591 YVIIRTYKSA
+591 IVIIRTYRTV
-601 SYIYLTQTVI
+601 YMHLTQTVV
-611 QPHVLNAVIAVLLA
+611 QPHILNAVAATALA

-635 ASARVLSENPASL
+635 ASARVLSENPAAL

-658 RTFIENVDFIWLRL
+658 RTFVEDIDFIWMRL

-692 TILGVAGCMALLL
+692 TIFGVAGCMALLL

-716 VPEKQFDRI
+716 LPEKQFNRV

-764 TVTYAETDKGETS
+764 IVTYAETEKGDTS

-785 TVKFGEYVHLR
+785 TVKLGEYVHLR

-805 ALTDDGILITEKFA
+805 TLTDDGVLITEKFA
-819 KTLGVS
+819 KALGVS

-848 VVENYLNNYIYM
+848 VVENYLSSYIYM
-860 TPNIYKALF
+860 TPNIYKALYG
-869 DETASLNAAL
+869 ETASLNAAL

-885 ADHTAVA
+885 ADTNAVA
-892 EDLLEINGVT
+892 EDLLDINGVT

-908 DTQAQ
+908 TTQAQ
-913 VNSMLDNLTIIIVLM
+913 VNSMLGNLNVIIVLM
-928 ISAAGLLAFIVLY
+928 ILAAGLLAFIVLY

-979 TLFGTVLGVLLGFVL
+979 TLFGTVLGMGLGFVL

-999 QTVETEMVMFGAEMR
+999 QTVETETVMFGAEMR

-1021 VLLTLVFAVLVN
+1021 VLLTIVFAVLVN
-1033 ALMYFRLKKVDM
+1033 ALMYFRLKKIDM
-1045 IESLKNVE
+1045 IESLKSVE

>member
-13 IKHSFSRFLSIL
+13 VKHSFSRFLSIL
-25 LISTLG
+25 LISALG
-31 VAFFAGIRSASP
+31 VAFFSGIRSASP

-52 FDKDNLADIR
+52 FDSDNLADIR
-62 IIGTLGLTDSDVST
+62 VIGTLGLTDNDVAT
-76 LLSLDG
+76 LLSLEG

-105 KVTSLT
+105 KVTSMT
-111 NQISQV
+111 NQVSLV
-117 RVKEGR
+117 KVKEGR

-138 DASGFGLGDTIR
+138 AASGFQIGDTVR
-150 LKTGTDAKVSD
+150 LKTGTEAKVSD
-161 TLADDK
+161 TLADDE

-180 NSERGTAAIGN
+180 NSERGTAAIGD
-191 GTVDGLLVIPKEAF
+191 GTADGLLVIPKEAF

-220 AELNCF
+220 AQMNCF
-226 SKDYNTLLE
+226 SKDYDKVLSA
-235 NVKANIGAVE
+235 VRANIETVE
-245 NVRCEARLAEFRAD
+245 NARCEARLAEFRAD
-259 AGKKLDEAKYEFQK
+259 ADKKLNQAKYEFQE
-273 KKDQAIDDLGTA
+273 KKDKALSDLGDA
-285 YQTLLTKEAELESG
+285 YQTLLTKEAELENG
-299 KLQIEQQRKQIE
+299 QLQIEQQRQQIE

-334 RAALDDLARQKQ
+334 RATIDDLERQKK
-346 ALEDQIAAD
+346 AIEDQIATD
-355 EAKIAQMQKKLQED
+355 EAKIAQMQKELQAD
-369 APYISNEEYYQ
+369 APYISDEEYYQ
-380 RSMEIVRATA
+380 RSMEIIRATA

-402 DQSIADV
+402 EQSIADV

-417 QFIADYPA
+417 QFIEDYPA
-425 AAAEARVK
+425 AAAAARVK

-438 KKLSEAEK
+438 AKLQEAEK
-446 GIQDGE
+446 EIQDGE
-452 IALERAKEDYEMAVE
+452 IALERAKEDYELAAE
-467 DSEAEIDAAQEKL
+467 DTEAEINAAQEKL

-485 EINNVQLPKWYV
+485 EINNVKLPKWYI
-497 LDRTSIASYAS
+497 LDRTSIPSYAT
-508 YKNDAEGISAVGTV
+508 YKNDAQSIAAVGTV

-556 GYSKSAITA
+556 GYKKSAITA

-578 SVLGVVLGEALLP
+578 SIVGVALGESLLP
-591 YVIIRTYKSA
+591 IVIIRTYRTV
-601 SYIYLTQTVI
+601 YMHLTQTVV
-611 QPHVLNAVIAVLLA
+611 QPHILNAVAATVLA

-635 ASARVLSENPASL
+635 ASARVLSESPAAL

-658 RTFIENVDFIWLRL
+658 RTFVEDIDFIWMRL

-716 VPEKQFDRI
+716 LPEKQFDRI

-734 DASLS
+734 DTSLS

-764 TVTYAETDKGETS
+764 IVTYAETEKGDTS

-785 TVKFGEYVHLR
+785 TVKLGEYVHLR

-805 ALTDDGILITEKFA
+805 TLSDDGILITEKFA

-848 VVENYLNNYIYM
+848 VVENYLSNYIYM
-860 TPNIYKALF
+860 TPNIYKALYG
-869 DETASLNAAL
+869 ETASLNAAL

-885 ADHTAVA
+885 ADTNAVA
-892 EDLLEINGVT
+892 EDLLDINGVT

-908 DTQAQ
+908 TTQAQ
-913 VNSMLDNLTIIIVLM
+913 VNSMLGNLNVIIVLM
-928 ISAAGLLAFIVLY
+928 ILAAGLLAFIVLY

-979 TLFGTVLGVLLGFVL
+979 TLFGTVLGIGLGFVL

-999 QTVETEMVMFGAEMR
+999 QTVETETVMFGAEMR
-1014 FTSYLFA
+1014 FTSYLFS
-1021 VLLTLVFAVLVN
+1021 VLLTVLFAVLVN
-1033 ALMYFRLKKVDM
+1033 ALMYFRLKKIDM
-1045 IESLKNVE
+1045 IESLKSVE

>member
-13 IKHSFSRFLSIL
+13 VKHSFSRFLSIL
-25 LISTLG
+25 LISALG

-52 FDKDNLADIR
+52 FDSDNLADIR
-62 IIGTLGLTDSDVST
+62 VIGTLGLTDNDVAA
-76 LLSLDG
+76 LLSLEG

-105 KVTSLT
+105 KVTSMT
-111 NQISQV
+111 NQVSLV
-117 RVKEGR
+117 KVKEGR

-138 DASGFGLGDTIR
+138 AASGFQIGDTVR
-150 LKTGTDAKVSD
+150 LKTGTEAKISD
-161 TLADDK
+161 TLADDE

-180 NSERGTAAIGN
+180 NSERGTAAIGD
-191 GTVDGLLVIPKEAF
+191 GTADGLLVIPKEAF

-210 SEIHVTMMGA
+210 SEIYVTMMGA
-220 AELNCF
+220 AQMNCF
-226 SKDYNTLLE
+226 SKDYDKVLSA
-235 NVKANIGAVE
+235 VKTNIETVE
-245 NVRCEARLAEFRAD
+245 NARCEARLAEFRAD
-259 AGKKLDEAKYEFQK
+259 ADKKLNEAKYEFQK
-273 KKDQAIDDLGTA
+273 KKDDAINDLGDA

-299 KLQIEQQRKQIE
+299 KLQIEQQRQQIE

-334 RAALDDLARQKQ
+334 RATINDLERQKK
-346 ALEDQIAAD
+346 AIEDQIAAD
-355 EAKIAQMQKKLQED
+355 EAKIAQMQKELQED
-369 APYISNEEYYQ
+369 APYISDEEYYQ
-380 RSMEIVRATA
+380 RSMEIIRATA

-402 DQSIADV
+402 EKSIADV

-417 QFIADYPA
+417 QFIEDYPA
-425 AAAEARVK
+425 AAAAARVK

-438 KKLSEAEK
+438 AKLEEAEK
-446 GIQDGE
+446 EIQDGE
-452 IALERAKEDYEMAVE
+452 IALERAKEDYELAAE
-467 DSEAEIDAAQEKL
+467 DTEAEINAAQEKL

-485 EINNVQLPKWYV
+485 EINNVKLPKWHV
-497 LDRTSIASYAS
+497 LDRTSIQSYAT
-508 YKNDAEGISAVGTV
+508 YKNDAQSIAAIGTV

-556 GYSKSAITA
+556 GYKKSAITA

-578 SVLGVVLGEALLP
+578 SLVGVVLGESLLP
-591 YVIIRTYKSA
+591 ILIIRTYRTV
-601 SYIYLTQTVI
+601 YMHLTQTVV
-611 QPHVLNAVIAVLLA
+611 QPHILNAVAATVLA

-635 ASARVLSENPASL
+635 ASARVLSENPAAL

-658 RTFIENVDFIWLRL
+658 RTFVEDIDFIWMRL

-716 VPEKQFDRI
+716 LPEKQFNRV

-734 DASLS
+734 DTSLS

-764 TVTYAETDKGETS
+764 IVTYAETEKGDTS

-785 TVKFGEYVHLR
+785 TVKLGEYVHLR

-805 ALTDDGILITEKFA
+805 TLSDDGVLITEKFA
-819 KTLGVS
+819 KALGVS

-848 VVENYLNNYIYM
+848 VVENYLSSYIYM
-860 TPNIYKALF
+860 TPNIYKALYG
-869 DETASLNAAL
+869 ETASLNAAL

-885 ADHTAVA
+885 ADTNAVA
-892 EDLLEINGVT
+892 EDLLDINGVT

-908 DTQAQ
+908 TTQAQ
-913 VNSMLDNLTIIIVLM
+913 VNSMLGNLNVIIAVM
-928 ISAAGLLAFIVLY
+928 ILAAGLLAFIVLY

-979 TLFGTVLGVLLGFVL
+979 TLFGTVLGMGLGFVL

-999 QTVETEMVMFGAEMR
+999 QTVETETVMFGAEMR
-1014 FTSYLFA
+1014 FTSYLFS
-1021 VLLTLVFAVLVN
+1021 VLLTIVFAVLVN
-1033 ALMYFRLKKVDM
+1033 ALMYFRMKKIDM
-1045 IESLKNVE
+1045 IESLKSVE

>member
-13 IKHSFSRFLSIL
+13 VKHSFSRFLSIL
-25 LISTLG
+25 LISALG

-52 FDKDNLADIR
+52 FDSDNLADIR
-62 IIGTLGLTDSDVST
+62 VIGTLGLTDNDVAA
-76 LLSLDG
+76 LLSLEG

-105 KVTSLT
+105 KVTSMT
-111 NQISQV
+111 NQVSLV
-117 RVKEGR
+117 KVKEGR

-138 DASGFGLGDTIR
+138 AASGFQIGDTVR
-150 LKTGTDAKVSD
+150 LKTGTEAKISD
-161 TLADDK
+161 TLADDE

-180 NSERGTAAIGN
+180 NSERGTAAIGD
-191 GTVDGLLVIPKEAF
+191 GTADGLLVIPKEAF

-210 SEIHVTMMGA
+210 SEIHVTMTGTAQM
-220 AELNCF
+220 NCF
-226 SKDYNTLLE
+226 SKAYDKVLAA
-235 NVKANIGAVE
+235 VKANIEAVE
-245 NVRCEARLAEFRAD
+245 SARCEARLAEFRAD
-259 AGKKLDEAKYEFQK
+259 ADKKLNQAKYEFQE
-273 KKDQAIDDLGTA
+273 KKDKALSDLGDA
-285 YQTLLTKEAELESG
+285 YQTLLTKEAELENG
-299 KLQIEQQRKQIE
+299 KLQIEQQRQQIE

-323 VENGKAQIAEA
+323 VENGKEQIAEA
-334 RAALDDLARQKQ
+334 RATIDDLERQKK
-346 ALEDQIAAD
+346 AIEDQIAAD
-355 EAKIAQMQKKLQED
+355 EAKIAQMQKDLQAD
-369 APYISNEEYYQ
+369 APYISEEEYYQ
-380 RSMEIVRATA
+380 RSMEIIRATA

-402 DQSIADV
+402 EQSIADV

-425 AAAEARVK
+425 AAAAARVK

-438 KKLSEAEK
+438 AKLEEAEK
-446 GIQDGE
+446 EIQDGE
-452 IALERAKEDYEMAVE
+452 IALERAKEDYALAAE
-467 DSEAEIDAAQEKL
+467 DTEAEINAAQEKL

-485 EINNVQLPKWYV
+485 EINNVKLPKWHV
-497 LDRTSIASYAS
+497 LDRTSIQSYAT
-508 YKNDAEGISAVGTV
+508 YKNDAQSIAAIGTV

-556 GYSKSAITA
+556 GYKKSAITA

-578 SVLGVVLGEALLP
+578 SIVGVALGESLLP
-591 YVIIRTYKSA
+591 IVIIRTYRTV
-601 SYIYLTQTVI
+601 YMHLTQTVV
-611 QPHVLNAVIAVLLA
+611 QPHILNAVAATVLA

-635 ASARVLSENPASL
+635 ASARVLSENPAAL

-658 RTFIENVDFIWLRL
+658 RTFVEDIDFIWMRL

-692 TILGVAGCMALLL
+692 TILGVAGCMSLLL

-716 VPEKQFDRI
+716 LPEKQFDRI

-734 DASLS
+734 DTSLS

-764 TVTYAETDKGETS
+764 IVTYAETEKGDTS

-785 TVKFGEYVHLR
+785 TVKLGEYVHLR

-819 KTLGVS
+819 KALGVS

-848 VVENYLNNYIYM
+848 VVENYLSSYIYM
-860 TPNIYKALF
+860 TPNIYKALYG
-869 DETASLNAAL
+869 ETASLNAAL
-879 IKVDPS
+879 IQVDPS
-885 ADHTAVA
+885 ADTNAVA
-892 EDLLEINGVT
+892 EDLLDINGVT

-908 DTQAQ
+908 TTQAQ
-913 VNSMLDNLTIIIVLM
+913 VNSMLGNLNVIIAVM
-928 ISAAGLLAFIVLY
+928 ILAAGLLAFIVLY

-979 TLFGTVLGVLLGFVL
+979 TLFGTALGMGLGFVL

-999 QTVETEMVMFGAEMR
+999 QTVETETVMFGAEMR

-1021 VLLTLVFAVLVN
+1021 ILLTIVFAVLVN
-1033 ALMYFRLKKVDM
+1033 ALMYFRMKKIDM
-1045 IESLKNVE
+1045 IESLKSVE

>member
-13 IKHSFSRFLSIL
+13 VKHSFSRFLSIL
-25 LISTLG
+25 LISALG

-52 FDKDNLADIR
+52 FDSDNLADIR
-62 IIGTLGLTDSDVST
+62 VIGTLGLTDNDVAA
-76 LLSLDG
+76 LLSLEG

-105 KVTSLT
+105 KVTSMT
-111 NQISQV
+111 NQVSLV
-117 RVKEGR
+117 KVKEGR

-138 DASGFGLGDTIR
+138 AASGFQIGDTVR
-150 LKTGTDAKVSD
+150 LKTGTEAKISD
-161 TLADDK
+161 TLADDE

-180 NSERGTAAIGN
+180 NSERGTAAIGD
-191 GTVDGLLVIPKEAF
+191 GTADGLLVIPKEAF

-210 SEIHVTMMGA
+210 SEIHVTMTGTAQM
-220 AELNCF
+220 NCF
-226 SKDYNTLLE
+226 SKAYDKVLAA
-235 NVKANIGAVE
+235 VKANIETVE
-245 NVRCEARLAEFRAD
+245 SARCEARLAEFRAD
-259 AGKKLDEAKYEFQK
+259 ADKKLNQAKYEFQE
-273 KKDQAIDDLGTA
+273 KKDKALSDLGDA
-285 YQTLLTKEAELESG
+285 YQTLLTKEAELENG
-299 KLQIEQQRKQIE
+299 QLQIEQQRQQIE

-323 VENGKAQIAEA
+323 VENGKEQIAEA
-334 RAALDDLARQKQ
+334 RATIDDLERQKK
-346 ALEDQIAAD
+346 AIEDQIAAD
-355 EAKIAQMQKKLQED
+355 EAKIAQMQKDLQAD
-369 APYISNEEYYQ
+369 APYISDEEYYQ
-380 RSMEIVRATA
+380 RSMEIIRATA

-402 DQSIADV
+402 EKSIADV

-425 AAAEARVK
+425 AAAAARVK

-438 KKLSEAEK
+438 AKLEEAEK
-446 GIQDGE
+446 EIQDGE
-452 IALERAKEDYEMAVE
+452 IALERAKEDYALAAE
-467 DSEAEIDAAQEKL
+467 DTEAEINAAQEKL

-485 EINNVQLPKWYV
+485 EINNVKLPKWHV
-497 LDRTSIASYAS
+497 LDRTSIQSYAT
-508 YKNDAEGISAVGTV
+508 YKNDAQSIAAIGTV

-556 GYSKSAITA
+556 GYKKSAITA

-578 SVLGVVLGEALLP
+578 SVVGVVLGESLLP
-591 YVIIRTYKSA
+591 IVIIRTYRTV
-601 SYIYLTQTVI
+601 YMHLTQTVV
-611 QPHVLNAVIAVLLA
+611 QPHILNAVVATVLA

-635 ASARVLSENPASL
+635 ASARVLSENPAAL

-658 RTFIENVDFIWLRL
+658 RTFVEDIDFIWMRL

-716 VPEKQFDRI
+716 LPEKQFNRV

-734 DASLS
+734 DTSLS

-764 TVTYAETDKGETS
+764 IVTYAETEKGDTS

-785 TVKFGEYVHLR
+785 TVKLGEYVHLR

-819 KTLGVS
+819 KALGVS

-848 VVENYLNNYIYM
+848 VVENYLSSYIYM
-860 TPNIYKALF
+860 TPNIYKALYG
-869 DETASLNAAL
+869 ETASLNAAL

-885 ADHTAVA
+885 ADTNAVA
-892 EDLLEINGVT
+892 EDLLDINGVT

-908 DTQAQ
+908 TTQAQ
-913 VNSMLDNLTIIIVLM
+913 VNSMLGNLNVIIAVM
-928 ISAAGLLAFIVLY
+928 ILAAGLLAFIVLY

-979 TLFGTVLGVLLGFVL
+979 TLFGTVLGMGLGFVL

-999 QTVETEMVMFGAEMR
+999 QTVETETVMFGAEMR

-1021 VLLTLVFAVLVN
+1021 ILLTIVFAVLVN
-1033 ALMYFRLKKVDM
+1033 ALMYFRMKKIDM
-1045 IESLKNVE
+1045 IESLKSVE

>member
-13 IKHSFSRFLSIL
+13 VKHSFSRFLSIL
-25 LISTLG
+25 LISALG

-52 FDKDNLADIR
+52 FDSDNLADIR
-62 IIGTLGLTDSDVST
+62 VIGTLGLTDNDVAA
-76 LLSLDG
+76 LLSLEG

-105 KVTSLT
+105 KVTSMT
-111 NQISQV
+111 NQVSLV
-117 RVKEGR
+117 KVKEGR

-138 DASGFGLGDTIR
+138 AASGFQIGDTVR
-150 LKTGTDAKVSD
+150 LKTGTEAKISD
-161 TLADDK
+161 TLADDE

-180 NSERGTAAIGN
+180 NSERGTAAIGD
-191 GTVDGLLVIPKEAF
+191 GTADGLLVIPKEAF

-210 SEIHVTMMGA
+210 SEIHVTMTGTAQM
-220 AELNCF
+220 NCF
-226 SKDYNTLLE
+226 SKAYDKVLAA
-235 NVKANIGAVE
+235 VKANIEAVE
-245 NVRCEARLAEFRAD
+245 SARCEARLAEFRAD
-259 AGKKLDEAKYEFQK
+259 ADKKLNQAKYEFQE
-273 KKDQAIDDLGTA
+273 KKDKALSDLGDA
-285 YQTLLTKEAELESG
+285 YQTLLTKEAELENG
-299 KLQIEQQRKQIE
+299 QLQIEQQRQQIE

-323 VENGKAQIAEA
+323 VENGKEQIAEA
-334 RAALDDLARQKQ
+334 RATIDDLERQKK
-346 ALEDQIAAD
+346 AIEDQIAAD
-355 EAKIAQMQKKLQED
+355 EAKIAQMQKDLQAD
-369 APYISNEEYYQ
+369 APYISEEEYYQ
-380 RSMEIVRATA
+380 RSMEIIRATA

-402 DQSIADV
+402 EKSIADV

-425 AAAEARVK
+425 AAAAARVK

-438 KKLSEAEK
+438 AKLEEAEK
-446 GIQDGE
+446 EIQDGE
-452 IALERAKEDYEMAVE
+452 IALERAKEDYELAAE
-467 DSEAEIDAAQEKL
+467 DTEAEINAAQEKL

-485 EINNVQLPKWYV
+485 EINNVKLPKWYI
-497 LDRTSIASYAS
+497 LDRTSIPSYAT
-508 YKNDAEGISAVGTV
+508 YKNDAQSIAAIGTV

-556 GYSKSAITA
+556 GYKKSAITA

-578 SVLGVVLGEALLP
+578 SIVGVVLGESLLP
-591 YVIIRTYKSA
+591 IVIIRTYRTV
-601 SYIYLTQTVI
+601 YMHLTQTVV
-611 QPHVLNAVIAVLLA
+611 QPHILNAVAATVLA

-635 ASARVLSENPASL
+635 ASARVLSENPAAL

-658 RTFIENVDFIWLRL
+658 RTFVEDIDFIWMRL

-716 VPEKQFDRI
+716 LPEKQFNRV

-734 DASLS
+734 DTSLS

-764 TVTYAETDKGETS
+764 IVTYAETEKGDTS

-785 TVKFGEYVHLR
+785 TVKLGEYVHLR

-805 ALTDDGILITEKFA
+805 TLTDDGVLITEKFA
-819 KTLGVS
+819 KALGVS

-835 ETAEPVGDVRVAG
+835 ETAEPVGDVRMAG
-848 VVENYLNNYIYM
+848 VVENYLSSYIYM
-860 TPNIYKALF
+860 TPNIYKALYG
-869 DETASLNAAL
+869 ETASLNTAL

-885 ADHTAVA
+885 ADTNAVA
-892 EDLLEINGVT
+892 EDLLDINGVT

-908 DTQAQ
+908 TTQAQ
-913 VNSMLDNLTIIIVLM
+913 VNSMLGNLNVIIAVM
-928 ISAAGLLAFIVLY
+928 ILAAGLLAFIVLY

-979 TLFGTVLGVLLGFVL
+979 TLFGTVLGMGLGFVL

-999 QTVETEMVMFGAEMR
+999 QTVETETVMFGAEMR

-1021 VLLTLVFAVLVN
+1021 ILLTIVFAVLVN
-1033 ALMYFRLKKVDM
+1033 ALMYFRMKKIDM
-1045 IESLKNVE
+1045 IESLKSVE

>member
-13 IKHSFSRFLSIL
+13 VKHSFSRFLSIL
-25 LISTLG
+25 LISALG

-52 FDKDNLADIR
+52 FDSDNLADIR
-62 IIGTLGLTDSDVST
+62 VIGTLGLTDNDVAA
-76 LLSLDG
+76 LLSLEG

-105 KVTSLT
+105 KVTSMT
-111 NQISQV
+111 NQVSLV
-117 RVKEGR
+117 KVKEGR

-138 DASGFGLGDTIR
+138 AASGFQIGDTVR
-150 LKTGTDAKVSD
+150 LKTGTEAKISD
-161 TLADDK
+161 TLADDE

-180 NSERGTAAIGN
+180 NSERGTAAIGD
-191 GTVDGLLVIPKEAF
+191 GTADGLLVIPKEAF

-210 SEIHVTMMGA
+210 SEIHVTMTGTAQM
-220 AELNCF
+220 NCF
-226 SKDYNTLLE
+226 SKEYDKVLAA
-235 NVKANIGAVE
+235 VKANIETVE
-245 NVRCEARLAEFRAD
+245 SARCEARLAEFRAD
-259 AGKKLDEAKYEFQK
+259 ADKKLNQAKYEFQE
-273 KKDQAIDDLGTA
+273 KKDKALSDLGDA
-285 YQTLLTKEAELESG
+285 YQTLLTKEAELENG
-299 KLQIEQQRKQIE
+299 QLQIEQQRQQIE

-323 VENGKAQIAEA
+323 VENGKEQIAEA
-334 RAALDDLARQKQ
+334 RATIDDLERQKK
-346 ALEDQIAAD
+346 AIEDQIAAD
-355 EAKIAQMQKKLQED
+355 EAKIAQMQKDLQAD
-369 APYISNEEYYQ
+369 APYISEEEYYQ
-380 RSMEIVRATA
+380 RSMEIIRATA

-402 DQSIADV
+402 EKSIADV

-425 AAAEARVK
+425 AAAAARVK

-438 KKLSEAEK
+438 AKLEEAEK
-446 GIQDGE
+446 EIQDGE
-452 IALERAKEDYEMAVE
+452 IALERAKEDYALAAE
-467 DSEAEIDAAQEKL
+467 DTEAEINAAQEKL

-485 EINNVQLPKWYV
+485 EINNVKLPKWHV
-497 LDRTSIASYAS
+497 LDRTSIQSYAT
-508 YKNDAEGISAVGTV
+508 YKNDAQSIAAIGTV

-556 GYSKSAITA
+556 GYKKSAITA

-578 SVLGVVLGEALLP
+578 SIVGVVLGESLLP
-591 YVIIRTYKSA
+591 IVIIRTYRTV
-601 SYIYLTQTVI
+601 YMHLTQTVV
-611 QPHVLNAVIAVLLA
+611 QPHILNAVAATVLA

-635 ASARVLSENPASL
+635 ASARVLSENPAAL

-658 RTFIENVDFIWLRL
+658 RTFVEDIDFIWMRL

-716 VPEKQFDRI
+716 LPEKQFNRV

-764 TVTYAETDKGETS
+764 IVTYAETEKGDTS

-785 TVKFGEYVHLR
+785 TVKLGEYVHLR

-819 KTLGVS
+819 KSLGVS

-848 VVENYLNNYIYM
+848 VVENYLSSYIYM
-860 TPNIYKALF
+860 TPNIYKALYG
-869 DETASLNAAL
+869 ETASLNAAL
-879 IKVDPS
+879 IQVDPS
-885 ADHTAVA
+885 ADTNAVA
-892 EDLLEINGVT
+892 EDLLDINGVT

-908 DTQAQ
+908 TTQAQ
-913 VNSMLDNLTIIIVLM
+913 VNSMLGNLNVIIAVM
-928 ISAAGLLAFIVLY
+928 ILAAGLLAFIVLY

-979 TLFGTVLGVLLGFVL
+979 TLFGTVLGMGLGFVL

-999 QTVETEMVMFGAEMR
+999 QTVETETVMFGAEMR
-1014 FTSYLFA
+1014 FTSYLFS
-1021 VLLTLVFAVLVN
+1021 VLLTVLFAVLVN
-1033 ALMYFRLKKVDM
+1033 ALMYFRLKKIDM
-1045 IESLKNVE
+1045 IESLKSVE

>member
-13 IKHSFSRFLSIL
+13 VKHSFSRFLSIL
-25 LISTLG
+25 LISALG

-52 FDKDNLADIR
+52 FDSDNLADIR
-62 IIGTLGLTDSDVST
+62 VIGTLGLTDNDVAA
-76 LLSLDG
+76 LLSLEG

-105 KVTSLT
+105 KVTSMT
-111 NQISQV
+111 NQVSLV
-117 RVKEGR
+117 KVKEGR

-138 DASGFGLGDTIR
+138 AASGFQIGDTVR
-150 LKTGTDAKVSD
+150 LKTGTEAKISD
-161 TLADDK
+161 TLADDE

-180 NSERGTAAIGN
+180 NSERGTAAIGD
-191 GTVDGLLVIPKEAF
+191 GTADGLLVIPKEAF

-210 SEIHVTMMGA
+210 SEIHVTMTGTAQM
-220 AELNCF
+220 NCF
-226 SKDYNTLLE
+226 SKEYDKVLAA
-235 NVKANIGAVE
+235 VKANIEAVE
-245 NVRCEARLAEFRAD
+245 SARCEARLAEFRAD
-259 AGKKLDEAKYEFQK
+259 ADKKLNQAKYEFQE
-273 KKDQAIDDLGTA
+273 KKDKALSDLGDA
-285 YQTLLTKEAELESG
+285 YQTLLTKEAELENG
-299 KLQIEQQRKQIE
+299 QLQIEQQRQQIE

-323 VENGKAQIAEA
+323 VENGKEQIAEA
-334 RAALDDLARQKQ
+334 RATIDDLERQKK
-346 ALEDQIAAD
+346 AIEDQIAAD
-355 EAKIAQMQKKLQED
+355 EAKIAQMQKDLQAD
-369 APYISNEEYYQ
+369 APYISEEEYYQ
-380 RSMEIVRATA
+380 RSMEIIRATA

-402 DQSIADV
+402 EKSIADV

-425 AAAEARVK
+425 AAAAARVK

-438 KKLSEAEK
+438 AKLEEAEK
-446 GIQDGE
+446 EIQDGE
-452 IALERAKEDYEMAVE
+452 IALERAKEDYALAAE
-467 DSEAEIDAAQEKL
+467 DTEAEINAAQEKL

-485 EINNVQLPKWYV
+485 EINNVKLPKWHV
-497 LDRTSIASYAS
+497 LDRTSIQSYAT
-508 YKNDAEGISAVGTV
+508 YKNDAQSIAAIGTV

-556 GYSKSAITA
+556 GYKKSAITA

-578 SVLGVVLGEALLP
+578 SIVGVVLGESLLP
-591 YVIIRTYKSA
+591 IVIIRTYRTV
-601 SYIYLTQTVI
+601 YMHLTQTVV
-611 QPHVLNAVIAVLLA
+611 QPHILNAVAATALA

-635 ASARVLSENPASL
+635 ASARVLSENPAAL

-658 RTFIENVDFIWLRL
+658 RTFVEDIDFIWMRL

-716 VPEKQFDRI
+716 LPEKQFNRV

-764 TVTYAETDKGETS
+764 IVTYAETEKGDTS

-785 TVKFGEYVHLR
+785 TVKLGEYVHLR

-805 ALTDDGILITEKFA
+805 TLTDDGVLITEKFA
-819 KTLGVS
+819 KALGVS

-848 VVENYLNNYIYM
+848 VVENYLSSYIYM
-860 TPNIYKALF
+860 TPNIYKALYG
-869 DETASLNAAL
+869 ETASLNAAL

-885 ADHTAVA
+885 ADTNAVA
-892 EDLLEINGVT
+892 EDLLDINGVT

-908 DTQAQ
+908 TTQAQ
-913 VNSMLDNLTIIIVLM
+913 VNSMLGNLNVIIAVM
-928 ISAAGLLAFIVLY
+928 ILAAGLLAFIVLY

-979 TLFGTVLGVLLGFVL
+979 TLFGTVLGMGLGFVL

-999 QTVETEMVMFGAEMR
+999 QTVETKTVMFGAEMR

-1021 VLLTLVFAVLVN
+1021 ILLTIVFAVLVN
-1033 ALMYFRLKKVDM
+1033 ALMYFRMKKIDM
-1045 IESLKNVE
+1045 IESLKSVE

>member
-13 IKHSFSRFLSIL
+13 VKHSFSRFLSIL
-25 LISTLG
+25 LISALG

-52 FDKDNLADIR
+52 FDSDNLADIR
-62 IIGTLGLTDSDVST
+62 VIGTLGLTDNDVAA
-76 LLSLDG
+76 LLSLEG

-105 KVTSLT
+105 KVTSMT
-111 NQISQV
+111 NQVSLV
-117 RVKEGR
+117 KVKEGR

-138 DASGFGLGDTIR
+138 AASGFQIGDTVR
-150 LKTGTDAKVSD
+150 LKTGTEAKISD
-161 TLADDK
+161 TLADDE

-180 NSERGTAAIGN
+180 NSERGTAAIGD
-191 GTVDGLLVIPKEAF
+191 GTADGLLVIPKEAF

-210 SEIHVTMMGA
+210 SEIHVTMTGTAQM
-220 AELNCF
+220 NCF
-226 SKDYNTLLE
+226 SKEYDKVLAA
-235 NVKANIGAVE
+235 VKANIETVE
-245 NVRCEARLAEFRAD
+245 SARCEARLAEFRAD
-259 AGKKLDEAKYEFQK
+259 ADKKLNQAKYEFQE
-273 KKDQAIDDLGTA
+273 KKDKALSDLGDA
-285 YQTLLTKEAELESG
+285 YQTLLTKEAELENG
-299 KLQIEQQRKQIE
+299 QLQIEQQRQQIE

-323 VENGKAQIAEA
+323 VENGKEQIAEA
-334 RAALDDLARQKQ
+334 RATIDDLERQKK
-346 ALEDQIAAD
+346 AIEDQIAAD
-355 EAKIAQMQKKLQED
+355 EAKIAQMQKDLQAD
-369 APYISNEEYYQ
+369 APYISDEEYYQ
-380 RSMEIVRATA
+380 RSMEIIRATA

-402 DQSIADV
+402 EKSIADV

-425 AAAEARVK
+425 AAAAARVK

-438 KKLSEAEK
+438 AKLEEAEK
-446 GIQDGE
+446 EIQDGE
-452 IALERAKEDYEMAVE
+452 IALERAKEDYALAAE
-467 DSEAEIDAAQEKL
+467 DTEAEINAAQEKL

-485 EINNVQLPKWYV
+485 EINNVKLPKWHV
-497 LDRTSIASYAS
+497 LDRTSIQSYAT
-508 YKNDAEGISAVGTV
+508 YKNDAQSIAAIGTV

-556 GYSKSAITA
+556 GYKKSAITA

-578 SVLGVVLGEALLP
+578 SIVGVVLGESLLP
-591 YVIIRTYKSA
+591 IVIIRTYRTV
-601 SYIYLTQTVI
+601 YMHLTQTVV
-611 QPHVLNAVIAVLLA
+611 QPHILNAVAATVLA

-635 ASARVLSENPASL
+635 ASARVLSENPAAL

-658 RTFIENVDFIWLRL
+658 RTFIEDIDFIWMRL

-716 VPEKQFDRI
+716 LPEKQFNRV

-734 DASLS
+734 DTSLS

-764 TVTYAETDKGETS
+764 IVTYAETEKGDTS

-785 TVKFGEYVHLR
+785 TVKLGEYVHLR

-805 ALTDDGILITEKFA
+805 TLTDDGVLITEKFA
-819 KTLGVS
+819 KALGVS

-848 VVENYLNNYIYM
+848 VVENYLSSYIYM
-860 TPNIYKALF
+860 TPNIYKALYG
-869 DETASLNAAL
+869 ETASLNAAL

-885 ADHTAVA
+885 ADTNAVA
-892 EDLLEINGVT
+892 EDLLDINGVT

-908 DTQAQ
+908 TTQAQ
-913 VNSMLDNLTIIIVLM
+913 VNSMLGNLNVIIAVM
-928 ISAAGLLAFIVLY
+928 ILAAGLLAFIVLY

-966 ELAAYVY
+966 ELAAYVD

-979 TLFGTVLGVLLGFVL
+979 TLFGTVLGMGLGFVL

-999 QTVETEMVMFGAEMR
+999 QTVETETVMFGAEMR

-1021 VLLTLVFAVLVN
+1021 ILLTIVFAVLVN
-1033 ALMYFRLKKVDM
+1033 ALMYFRMKKIDM
-1045 IESLKNVE
+1045 IESLKSVE

>member
-13 IKHSFSRFLSIL
+13 VKHSFSRFLSIL
-25 LISTLG
+25 LISALG

-52 FDKDNLADIR
+52 FDSDNLADIR
-62 IIGTLGLTDSDVST
+62 VIGTLGLTDNDVAA
-76 LLSLDG
+76 LLSLEG

-105 KVTSLT
+105 KVTSMT
-111 NQISQV
+111 NQVSLV
-117 RVKEGR
+117 KVKEGR

-138 DASGFGLGDTIR
+138 AASGFQIGDTVR
-150 LKTGTDAKVSD
+150 LKTGTEAKISD
-161 TLADDK
+161 TLADDE

-180 NSERGTAAIGN
+180 NSERGTAAIGD
-191 GTVDGLLVIPKEAF
+191 GTADGLLVIPKEAF

-210 SEIHVTMMGA
+210 SEIHVTMTGTAQM
-220 AELNCF
+220 NCF
-226 SKDYNTLLE
+226 SKEYDKVLAA
-235 NVKANIGAVE
+235 VKANIETVE
-245 NVRCEARLAEFRAD
+245 SARCEARLAEFRAD
-259 AGKKLDEAKYEFQK
+259 ADKKLNQAKYEFQE
-273 KKDQAIDDLGTA
+273 KKDKALSDLGDA
-285 YQTLLTKEAELESG
+285 YQTLLTKEAELENG
-299 KLQIEQQRKQIE
+299 QLQIEQQRQQIE

-323 VENGKAQIAEA
+323 VENGKEQIAEA
-334 RAALDDLARQKQ
+334 RATIDDLERQKK
-346 ALEDQIAAD
+346 AIEDQIAAD
-355 EAKIAQMQKKLQED
+355 EAKIAQMQKDLQAD
-369 APYISNEEYYQ
+369 APYISDEEYYQ
-380 RSMEIVRATA
+380 RSMEIIRATA

-402 DQSIADV
+402 EKSIADV

-425 AAAEARVK
+425 AAAAARVK

-438 KKLSEAEK
+438 AKLEEAEK
-446 GIQDGE
+446 EIQDGE
-452 IALERAKEDYEMAVE
+452 IALERAKEDYALAAE
-467 DSEAEIDAAQEKL
+467 DTEAEINAAQEKL

-485 EINNVQLPKWYV
+485 EINNVKLPKWHV
-497 LDRTSIASYAS
+497 LDRTSIQSYAT
-508 YKNDAEGISAVGTV
+508 YKNDAQSIAAIGTV

-556 GYSKSAITA
+556 GYKKSAITA

-578 SVLGVVLGEALLP
+578 SIVGVVLGESLLP
-591 YVIIRTYKSA
+591 IVIIRTYRTV
-601 SYIYLTQTVI
+601 YMHLTQTVV
-611 QPHVLNAVIAVLLA
+611 QPHILNAVAATVLA

-635 ASARVLSENPASL
+635 ASARVLSENPAAL

-658 RTFIENVDFIWLRL
+658 RTFVEDIDFIWMRL

-716 VPEKQFDRI
+716 LPEKQFNRV

-734 DASLS
+734 DTSLS

-764 TVTYAETDKGETS
+764 IVTYAETEKGDTS

-785 TVKFGEYVHLR
+785 TVKLGEYVHLR

-819 KTLGVS
+819 KALGVS

-848 VVENYLNNYIYM
+848 VVENYLSSYIYM
-860 TPNIYKALF
+860 TPNIYKALYG
-869 DETASLNAAL
+869 ETASLNAAL

-885 ADHTAVA
+885 ADTNAVA
-892 EDLLEINGVT
+892 EDLLDINGVT

-908 DTQAQ
+908 TTQAQ
-913 VNSMLDNLTIIIVLM
+913 VNSMLGNLNVIIAVM
-928 ISAAGLLAFIVLY
+928 ILAAGLLAFIVLY

-979 TLFGTVLGVLLGFVL
+979 TLFGTVLGMGLGFVL

-999 QTVETEMVMFGAEMR
+999 QTVETETVMFGAEMR

-1021 VLLTLVFAVLVN
+1021 ILLTIVFAVLVN
-1033 ALMYFRLKKVDM
+1033 ALMYFRMKKIDM
-1045 IESLKNVE
+1045 IESLKSVE

>member
-13 IKHSFSRFLSIL
+13 VKHSFSRFLSIL
-25 LISTLG
+25 LISALG
-31 VAFFAGIRSASP
+31 VAFFSGIRSASP

-52 FDKDNLADIR
+52 FDSDNLADIR
-62 IIGTLGLTDSDVST
+62 VIGTLGLTDNDVAA
-76 LLSLDG
+76 LLSLEG

-105 KVTSLT
+105 KVTSMT
-111 NQISQV
+111 NQVSLV
-117 RVKEGR
+117 KVKEGR

-138 DASGFGLGDTIR
+138 AASGFQIGDTVR
-150 LKTGTDAKVSD
+150 LKTGTEAKISD
-161 TLADDK
+161 TLADDE

-180 NSERGTAAIGN
+180 NSERGTAAIGD
-191 GTVDGLLVIPKEAF
+191 GTADGLLVIPKEAF

-210 SEIHVTMMGA
+210 SEIHVTMTGTAQM
-220 AELNCF
+220 NCF
-226 SKDYNTLLE
+226 SKEYDKVLAA
-235 NVKANIGAVE
+235 VKANIETVE
-245 NVRCEARLAEFRAD
+245 SARCEARLAEFRAD
-259 AGKKLDEAKYEFQK
+259 ADKKLNQAKYEFQE
-273 KKDQAIDDLGTA
+273 KKDKALSDLGDA
-285 YQTLLTKEAELESG
+285 YQTLLTKEAELENG
-299 KLQIEQQRKQIE
+299 QLQIEQQRQQIE

-323 VENGKAQIAEA
+323 VENGKEQIAEA
-334 RAALDDLARQKQ
+334 RATIDDLERQKK
-346 ALEDQIAAD
+346 AIEDQIAAD
-355 EAKIAQMQKKLQED
+355 EAKIAQMQKDLQAD
-369 APYISNEEYYQ
+369 APYISDEEYYQ
-380 RSMEIVRATA
+380 RSMEIIRATA

-402 DQSIADV
+402 EKSIADV

-425 AAAEARVK
+425 AAAAARVK

-438 KKLSEAEK
+438 AKLEEAEK
-446 GIQDGE
+446 EIQDGE
-452 IALERAKEDYEMAVE
+452 IALERAKEDYALAAE
-467 DSEAEIDAAQEKL
+467 DTEAEINAAQEKL

-485 EINNVQLPKWYV
+485 EINNVKLPKWHV
-497 LDRTSIASYAS
+497 LDRTSIQSYAT
-508 YKNDAEGISAVGTV
+508 YKNDAQSIAAIGTV

-556 GYSKSAITA
+556 GYKKSAITA

-578 SVLGVVLGEALLP
+578 SIVGVVLGESLLP
-591 YVIIRTYKSA
+591 IVIIRTYRTV
-601 SYIYLTQTVI
+601 YMHLTQTVV
-611 QPHVLNAVIAVLLA
+611 QPHILNAVAATVLA

-635 ASARVLSENPASL
+635 ASARVLSENPAAL

-658 RTFIENVDFIWLRL
+658 RTFVEDIDFIWMRL

-716 VPEKQFDRI
+716 LPEKQFNRV

-734 DASLS
+734 DTSLS

-764 TVTYAETDKGETS
+764 IVTYAETEKGDTS

-785 TVKFGEYVHLR
+785 TVKLGEYVHLR

-819 KTLGVS
+819 KALGVS

-848 VVENYLNNYIYM
+848 VVENYLSSYIYM
-860 TPNIYKALF
+860 TPNIYKALYG
-869 DETASLNAAL
+869 ETASLNAAL

-885 ADHTAVA
+885 ADTNAVA
-892 EDLLEINGVT
+892 EDLLDINGVT

-908 DTQAQ
+908 TTQAQ
-913 VNSMLDNLTIIIVLM
+913 VNSMLGNLNVIIAVM
-928 ISAAGLLAFIVLY
+928 ILAAGLLAFIVLY

-979 TLFGTVLGVLLGFVL
+979 TLFGTVLGMGLGFVL

-999 QTVETEMVMFGAEMR
+999 QTVETETVMFGAEMR

-1021 VLLTLVFAVLVN
+1021 ILLTIVFAVLVN
-1033 ALMYFRLKKVDM
+1033 ALMYFRMKKIDM
-1045 IESLKNVE
+1045 IESLKSVE

>member
-13 IKHSFSRFLSIL
+13 VKHSFSRFLSIL
-25 LISTLG
+25 LISALG

-52 FDKDNLADIR
+52 FDSDNLADIR
-62 IIGTLGLTDSDVST
+62 VIGTLGLTDNDVAA
-76 LLSLDG
+76 LLSLEG

-105 KVTSLT
+105 KVTSMT
-111 NQISQV
+111 NQVSLV
-117 RVKEGR
+117 KVKEGR

-138 DASGFGLGDTIR
+138 AASGFQIGDTVR
-150 LKTGTDAKVSD
+150 LKTGTEAKISD
-161 TLADDK
+161 TLADDE

-180 NSERGTAAIGN
+180 NSERGTAAIGD
-191 GTVDGLLVIPKEAF
+191 GTADGLLVIPKEAF

-210 SEIHVTMMGA
+210 SEIHVTMTGTAQM
-220 AELNCF
+220 NCF
-226 SKDYNTLLE
+226 SKEYDKVLAA
-235 NVKANIGAVE
+235 VKANIETVE
-245 NVRCEARLAEFRAD
+245 SARCEARLAEFRAD
-259 AGKKLDEAKYEFQK
+259 ADKKLNQAKYEFQE
-273 KKDQAIDDLGTA
+273 KKDKALSDLGDA
-285 YQTLLTKEAELESG
+285 YQTLLTKEAELENG
-299 KLQIEQQRKQIE
+299 QLQIEQQRQQIE

-323 VENGKAQIAEA
+323 VENGKEQIAEA
-334 RAALDDLARQKQ
+334 RATIDDLERQKK
-346 ALEDQIAAD
+346 AIEDQIAAD
-355 EAKIAQMQKKLQED
+355 EAKIAQMQKDLQAD
-369 APYISNEEYYQ
+369 APYISDEEYYQ
-380 RSMEIVRATA
+380 RSMEIIRATA

-402 DQSIADV
+402 EKSIADV

-425 AAAEARVK
+425 AAAAARVK

-438 KKLSEAEK
+438 AKLEEAEK
-446 GIQDGE
+446 EIQDGE
-452 IALERAKEDYEMAVE
+452 IALERAKEDYALAAE
-467 DSEAEIDAAQEKL
+467 DTEAEINAAQEKL

-485 EINNVQLPKWYV
+485 EINNVKLPKWHV
-497 LDRTSIASYAS
+497 LDRTSIQSYAT
-508 YKNDAEGISAVGTV
+508 YKNDAQSIAAIGTV

-556 GYSKSAITA
+556 GYKKSAITA

-578 SVLGVVLGEALLP
+578 SIVGVVLGESLLP
-591 YVIIRTYKSA
+591 ILIIRTYRTV
-601 SYIYLTQTVI
+601 YMHLTQTVV
-611 QPHVLNAVIAVLLA
+611 QPHILNAVAATVLA

-635 ASARVLSENPASL
+635 ASARVLSENPAAL

-658 RTFIENVDFIWLRL
+658 RTFVEDIDFIWMRL

-716 VPEKQFDRI
+716 LPEKQFNRV

-734 DASLS
+734 DTSLS

-764 TVTYAETDKGETS
+764 IVTYAETEKGDTS

-785 TVKFGEYVHLR
+785 TVKLGEYVHLR

-819 KTLGVS
+819 KALGVS

-848 VVENYLNNYIYM
+848 VVENYLSSYIYM
-860 TPNIYKALF
+860 TPNIYKALYG
-869 DETASLNAAL
+869 ETASLNAAL
-879 IKVDPS
+879 IQVDPS
-885 ADHTAVA
+885 ADTNAVA
-892 EDLLEINGVT
+892 EDLLDINGVT

-908 DTQAQ
+908 TTQAQ
-913 VNSMLDNLTIIIVLM
+913 VNSMLGNLNVIIAVM
-928 ISAAGLLAFIVLY
+928 ILAAGLLAFIVLY

-979 TLFGTVLGVLLGFVL
+979 TLFGTVLGMGLGFVL

-999 QTVETEMVMFGAEMR
+999 QTVETETVMFGAEMR

-1021 VLLTLVFAVLVN
+1021 ILLTIVFAVLVN
-1033 ALMYFRLKKVDM
+1033 ALMYFRMKKIDM
-1045 IESLKNVE
+1045 IESLKSVE

>member
-13 IKHSFSRFLSIL
+13 VKHSFSRFLSIL
-25 LISTLG
+25 LISALG

-52 FDKDNLADIR
+52 FDSDNLADIR
-62 IIGTLGLTDSDVST
+62 VIGTLGLTDNDVAA
-76 LLSLDG
+76 LLSLEG

-105 KVTSLT
+105 KVTSMT
-111 NQISQV
+111 NQVSLV
-117 RVKEGR
+117 KVKEGR

-138 DASGFGLGDTIR
+138 AASGFQIGDTVR
-150 LKTGTDAKVSD
+150 LKTGTEAKISD
-161 TLADDK
+161 TLADDE

-180 NSERGTAAIGN
+180 NSERGTAAIGD
-191 GTVDGLLVIPKEAF
+191 GTADGLLVIPKEAF

-210 SEIHVTMMGA
+210 SEIHVTMTGTAQM
-220 AELNCF
+220 NCF
-226 SKDYNTLLE
+226 SKEYDKVLAA
-235 NVKANIGAVE
+235 VKANIEAVE
-245 NVRCEARLAEFRAD
+245 SARCEARLAEFRAD
-259 AGKKLDEAKYEFQK
+259 ADKKLNQAKYEFQE
-273 KKDQAIDDLGTA
+273 KKDKALSDLGDA
-285 YQTLLTKEAELESG
+285 YQTLLTKEAELENG
-299 KLQIEQQRKQIE
+299 QLQIEQQRQQIE

-323 VENGKAQIAEA
+323 VENGKEQIAEA
-334 RAALDDLARQKQ
+334 RATIDDLERQKK
-346 ALEDQIAAD
+346 AIEDQIAAD
-355 EAKIAQMQKKLQED
+355 EAKIAQMQKDLQAD
-369 APYISNEEYYQ
+369 APYISEEEYYQ
-380 RSMEIVRATA
+380 RSMEIIRATA

-402 DQSIADV
+402 EKSIADV

-425 AAAEARVK
+425 AAAAARVK

-438 KKLSEAEK
+438 AKLEEAEK
-446 GIQDGE
+446 EIQDGE
-452 IALERAKEDYEMAVE
+452 IALERAKEDYALAAE
-467 DSEAEIDAAQEKL
+467 DTEAEINAAQEKL

-485 EINNVQLPKWYV
+485 EINNVKLPKWHV
-497 LDRTSIASYAS
+497 LDRTSIQSYAT
-508 YKNDAEGISAVGTV
+508 YKNDAQSIAAIGTV

-556 GYSKSAITA
+556 GYKKSAITA

-578 SVLGVVLGEALLP
+578 SIVGVALGESLLP
-591 YVIIRTYKSA
+591 IVIIRTYRTV
-601 SYIYLTQTVI
+601 YMHLTQTVV
-611 QPHVLNAVIAVLLA
+611 QPHILNAVAATVLA

-635 ASARVLSENPASL
+635 ASARVLSENPAAL

-658 RTFIENVDFIWLRL
+658 RTFVEDIDFIWMRL

-716 VPEKQFDRI
+716 LPEKQFNRV

-734 DASLS
+734 DSSLS

-764 TVTYAETDKGETS
+764 IVTYAETEKGDTS

-785 TVKFGEYVHLR
+785 TVKLGEYVHLR

-805 ALTDDGILITEKFA
+805 TLTDDGVLITEKFA
-819 KTLGVS
+819 KALGVS

-848 VVENYLNNYIYM
+848 VVENYLSSYIYM
-860 TPNIYKALF
+860 TPNIYKALYG
-869 DETASLNAAL
+869 ETASLNAAL
-879 IKVDPS
+879 IQVDPS
-885 ADHTAVA
+885 ADTNAVA
-892 EDLLEINGVT
+892 EDLLDINGVT

-908 DTQAQ
+908 TTQAQ
-913 VNSMLDNLTIIIVLM
+913 VNSMLGNLNVIIAVM
-928 ISAAGLLAFIVLY
+928 ILAAGILAFIVLY

-979 TLFGTVLGVLLGFVL
+979 TLFGTILGMGLGFVL

-999 QTVETEMVMFGAEMR
+999 QTVETETVMFGAEMR

-1021 VLLTLVFAVLVN
+1021 ILLTIVFAVLVN
-1033 ALMYFRLKKVDM
+1033 ALMYFRMKKIDM
-1045 IESLKNVE
+1045 IESLKSVE

>member
-13 IKHSFSRFLSIL
+13 VKHSFSRFLSIL
-25 LISTLG
+25 LISALG

-52 FDKDNLADIR
+52 FDSDNLADIR
-62 IIGTLGLTDSDVST
+62 VIGTLGLTDNDVAA
-76 LLSLDG
+76 LLSLEG

-105 KVTSLT
+105 KVTSMT
-111 NQISQV
+111 NQVSLV
-117 RVKEGR
+117 KVKEGR

-138 DASGFGLGDTIR
+138 AASGFQIGDTVR
-150 LKTGTDAKVSD
+150 LKTGTEAKISD
-161 TLADDK
+161 TLADDE

-180 NSERGTAAIGN
+180 NSERGTAAIGD
-191 GTVDGLLVIPKEAF
+191 GTADGLLVIPKEAF

-210 SEIHVTMMGA
+210 SEIHVTMTGTAQM
-220 AELNCF
+220 NCF
-226 SKDYNTLLE
+226 SKAYDKVLAA
-235 NVKANIGAVE
+235 VKANIETVE
-245 NVRCEARLAEFRAD
+245 SARCEARLAEFRTD
-259 AGKKLDEAKYEFQK
+259 AGEKLNEAKYEFQK
-273 KKDQAIDDLGTA
+273 KKDKAIADLGDA
-285 YQTLLTKEAELESG
+285 YQTLMTKEAELENA
-299 KLQIEQQRKQIE
+299 KLKIEQQRQQIE
-311 ELRALFDSGDQS
+311 ELRALFDSGDQN
-323 VENGKAQIAEA
+323 VESGKAQIAEA
-334 RAALDDLARQKQ
+334 RATIDDLERQKK
-346 ALEDQIAAD
+346 AIEDQIAAD
-355 EAKIAQMQKKLQED
+355 EAKIAQMQKDLQAD
-369 APYISNEEYYQ
+369 APYISDEEYYQ
-380 RSMEIVRATA
+380 RSMEIIRATA

-402 DQSIADV
+402 EKSIADV

-425 AAAEARVK
+425 AAAAARVK

-438 KKLSEAEK
+438 AKLEEAEK
-446 GIQDGE
+446 EIQDGE
-452 IALERAKEDYEMAVE
+452 IALERAKEDYALAAE
-467 DSEAEIDAAQEKL
+467 DAEAEINAAQEKL

-485 EINNVQLPKWYV
+485 EINNVKLPKWHV
-497 LDRTSIASYAS
+497 LDRTSIQSYAT
-508 YKNDAEGISAVGTV
+508 YKNDAQSIAAIGTV

-556 GYSKSAITA
+556 GYKKSAITA

-578 SVLGVVLGEALLP
+578 SVVGVVLGESLLP
-591 YVIIRTYKSA
+591 ILIIRTYRTV
-601 SYIYLTQTVI
+601 YMHLTQTVV
-611 QPHVLNAVIAVLLA
+611 QPHILNAVAATVLA

-635 ASARVLSENPASL
+635 ASARVLSENPAAL

-658 RTFIENVDFIWLRL
+658 RTFVEDIDFIWMRL

-716 VPEKQFDRI
+716 LPEKQFNRV

-734 DASLS
+734 DTSLS

-764 TVTYAETDKGETS
+764 IVTYAETEKGDTS

-785 TVKFGEYVHLR
+785 TVKLGEYVHLR

-819 KTLGVS
+819 KALGVS

-848 VVENYLNNYIYM
+848 VVENYLSSYIYM
-860 TPNIYKALF
+860 TPNIYKALYG
-869 DETASLNAAL
+869 ETASLNAAL

-885 ADHTAVA
+885 ADTNAVA
-892 EDLLEINGVT
+892 EDLLDINGVT

-908 DTQAQ
+908 TTQAQ
-913 VNSMLDNLTIIIVLM
+913 VNSMLGNLNVIIAVM
-928 ISAAGLLAFIVLY
+928 ILAAGLLAFIVLY

-979 TLFGTVLGVLLGFVL
+979 TLFGTVLGMGLGFVL

-999 QTVETEMVMFGAEMR
+999 QTVETETVMFGAEMR

-1021 VLLTLVFAVLVN
+1021 ILLTIVFAVLVN
-1033 ALMYFRLKKVDM
+1033 ALMYFRMKKIDM
-1045 IESLKNVE
+1045 IESLKSVE

>member
-13 IKHSFSRFLSIL
+13 VKHSFSRFLSIL
-25 LISTLG
+25 LISALG

-52 FDKDNLADIR
+52 FDSDNLADIR
-62 IIGTLGLTDSDVST
+62 VIGTLGLTDNDVAA
-76 LLSLDG
+76 LLSLEG

-105 KVTSLT
+105 KVTSMT
-111 NQISQV
+111 NQVSLV
-117 RVKEGR
+117 KVKEGR

-138 DASGFGLGDTIR
+138 AASGFQIGDTVR
-150 LKTGTDAKVSD
+150 LKTGTEAKISD
-161 TLADDK
+161 TLADDE

-180 NSERGTAAIGN
+180 NSERGTAAIGD
-191 GTVDGLLVIPKEAF
+191 GTADGLLVIPKEAF

-210 SEIHVTMMGA
+210 SEIHVTMTGTAQM
-220 AELNCF
+220 NCF
-226 SKDYNTLLE
+226 SKEYDKVLAA
-235 NVKANIGAVE
+235 VKANIETVE
-245 NVRCEARLAEFRAD
+245 SARCEARLAEFRAD
-259 AGKKLDEAKYEFQK
+259 ADKKLNQAKYEFQE
-273 KKDQAIDDLGTA
+273 KKDKALSDLGDA
-285 YQTLLTKEAELESG
+285 YQTLLTKEAELENG
-299 KLQIEQQRKQIE
+299 QLQIEQQRQQIE

-323 VENGKAQIAEA
+323 VENGKEQIAEA
-334 RAALDDLARQKQ
+334 RATIDDLERQKK
-346 ALEDQIAAD
+346 AIEDQIAAD
-355 EAKIAQMQKKLQED
+355 EAKIAQMQKDLQAD
-369 APYISNEEYYQ
+369 APYISEEEYYQ
-380 RSMEIVRATA
+380 RSMEIIRATA

-402 DQSIADV
+402 EKSIADV

-425 AAAEARVK
+425 AAAAARVK

-438 KKLSEAEK
+438 AKLEEAEK
-446 GIQDGE
+446 EIQDGE
-452 IALERAKEDYEMAVE
+452 IALERAKEDYALAAE
-467 DSEAEIDAAQEKL
+467 DTEAEINAAQEKL

-485 EINNVQLPKWYV
+485 EINNVKLPKWHV
-497 LDRTSIASYAS
+497 LDRTSIQSYAT
-508 YKNDAEGISAVGTV
+508 YKNDAQSIAAIGTV

-556 GYSKSAITA
+556 GYKKSAITA

-578 SVLGVVLGEALLP
+578 SIVGVVLGESLLP
-591 YVIIRTYKSA
+591 IVIIRTYRTV
-601 SYIYLTQTVI
+601 YMHLTQTVV
-611 QPHVLNAVIAVLLA
+611 QPHILNAVAATVLA

-635 ASARVLSENPASL
+635 ASARVLSENPAAL

-658 RTFIENVDFIWLRL
+658 RTFIEDIDFIWMRL

-716 VPEKQFDRI
+716 LPEKQFNRV

-734 DASLS
+734 DTSLS

-764 TVTYAETDKGETS
+764 IVTYAETEKGDTS

-785 TVKFGEYVHLR
+785 TVKLGEYVHLR

-805 ALTDDGILITEKFA
+805 TLTDDGVLITEKFA
-819 KTLGVS
+819 KALGVS

-848 VVENYLNNYIYM
+848 VVENYLSSYIYM
-860 TPNIYKALF
+860 TPNIYKALYG
-869 DETASLNAAL
+869 ETASLNAAL
-879 IKVDPS
+879 IQVDPS
-885 ADHTAVA
+885 ADTNAVA
-892 EDLLEINGVT
+892 EDLLDINGVT

-908 DTQAQ
+908 TTQAQ
-913 VNSMLDNLTIIIVLM
+913 VNSMLGNLNVIIAVM
-928 ISAAGLLAFIVLY
+928 ILAAGLLAFIVLY

-979 TLFGTVLGVLLGFVL
+979 TLFGTVLGMGLGFVL

-999 QTVETEMVMFGAEMR
+999 QTVETETVMFGAEMR

-1021 VLLTLVFAVLVN
+1021 ILLTIVFAVLVN
-1033 ALMYFRLKKVDM
+1033 ALMYFRMKKIDM
-1045 IESLKNVE
+1045 IESLKSVE

>member
-13 IKHSFSRFLSIL
+13 VKHSFSRFLSIL
-25 LISTLG
+25 LISALG

-52 FDKDNLADIR
+52 FDSDNLADIR
-62 IIGTLGLTDSDVST
+62 VIGTLGLTDNDVAA
-76 LLSLDG
+76 LLSLEG

-105 KVTSLT
+105 KVTSMT
-111 NQISQV
+111 NQVSLV
-117 RVKEGR
+117 KVKEGR

-138 DASGFGLGDTIR
+138 AASGFQIGDTVR
-150 LKTGTDAKVSD
+150 LKTGTEAKISD
-161 TLADDK
+161 TLADDE

-180 NSERGTAAIGN
+180 NSERGTAAIGD
-191 GTVDGLLVIPKEAF
+191 GTADGLLVIPKEAF

-210 SEIHVTMMGA
+210 SEIHVTMTGTAQM
-220 AELNCF
+220 NCF
-226 SKDYNTLLE
+226 SKEYDKVLAA
-235 NVKANIGAVE
+235 VKANIEAVE
-245 NVRCEARLAEFRAD
+245 SARCEARLAEFRAD
-259 AGKKLDEAKYEFQK
+259 ADKKLNQAKYEFQK
-273 KKDQAIDDLGTA
+273 KKDDAINDLGDA

-299 KLQIEQQRKQIE
+299 KLQIEQQRQQIE

-334 RAALDDLARQKQ
+334 RATIDDLERQKK
-346 ALEDQIAAD
+346 AIEDQIAAD
-355 EAKIAQMQKKLQED
+355 ESKIAQMQKDLQAD
-369 APYISNEEYYQ
+369 APYISDEEYYQ
-380 RSMEIVRATA
+380 RSMEIIRATA

-402 DQSIADV
+402 EQSIADV

-425 AAAEARVK
+425 AAAAARVK

-438 KKLSEAEK
+438 AKLEEAEK
-446 GIQDGE
+446 EIQDGE
-452 IALERAKEDYEMAVE
+452 IALERAKEDYALAAE
-467 DSEAEIDAAQEKL
+467 DTEAEINAAQEKL

-485 EINNVQLPKWYV
+485 EINNVKLPKWYI
-497 LDRTSIASYAS
+497 LDRTSIPSYAT
-508 YKNDAEGISAVGTV
+508 YKNDAQSIAAIGTV

-556 GYSKSAITA
+556 GYKKSAITA

-578 SVLGVVLGEALLP
+578 SIVGVVLGESLLP
-591 YVIIRTYKSA
+591 ILIIRTYRTV
-601 SYIYLTQTVI
+601 YMHLTQTVV
-611 QPHVLNAVIAVLLA
+611 QPHILNAVAATALA

-635 ASARVLSENPASL
+635 ASARVLSENPAAL

-658 RTFIENVDFIWLRL
+658 RTFVEDIDFIWMRL

-716 VPEKQFDRI
+716 LPEKQFNRV

-734 DASLS
+734 DTSLS

-764 TVTYAETDKGETS
+764 IVTYAETEKGDTS

-785 TVKFGEYVHLR
+785 TVKLGEYVHLR

-805 ALTDDGILITEKFA
+805 TLTDDGVLITEKFA
-819 KTLGVS
+819 KALGVS

-848 VVENYLNNYIYM
+848 VVENYLSSYIYM
-860 TPNIYKALF
+860 TPNIYKALYG
-869 DETASLNAAL
+869 ETASLNAAL

-885 ADHTAVA
+885 ADTNAVA
-892 EDLLEINGVT
+892 EDLLDINGVT

-908 DTQAQ
+908 TTQAQ
-913 VNSMLDNLTIIIVLM
+913 VNSMLGNLNVIIAVM
-928 ISAAGLLAFIVLY
+928 ILAAGLLAFIVLY

-979 TLFGTVLGVLLGFVL
+979 TLFGTVLGMGLGFVL

-999 QTVETEMVMFGAEMR
+999 QTVETETVMFGAEMR

-1021 VLLTLVFAVLVN
+1021 ILLTIVFAVLVN
-1033 ALMYFRLKKVDM
+1033 ALMYFRMKKIDM
-1045 IESLKNVE
+1045 IESLKSVE

>member
-13 IKHSFSRFLSIL
+13 VKHSFSRFLSIL
-25 LISTLG
+25 LISALG

-52 FDKDNLADIR
+52 FDSDNLADIR
-62 IIGTLGLTDSDVST
+62 VIGTLGLTDNDVAA
-76 LLSLDG
+76 LLSLEG

-105 KVTSLT
+105 KVTSMT
-111 NQISQV
+111 NQVSLV
-117 RVKEGR
+117 KVKEGR

-138 DASGFGLGDTIR
+138 AASGFQIGDTVR
-150 LKTGTDAKVSD
+150 LKTGTEAKISD
-161 TLADDK
+161 TLADDE

-180 NSERGTAAIGN
+180 NSERGTAAIGD
-191 GTVDGLLVIPKEAF
+191 GTADGLLVIPKEAF

-210 SEIHVTMMGA
+210 SEIHVTMTGTAQM
-220 AELNCF
+220 NCF
-226 SKDYNTLLE
+226 SKEYDKVLAA
-235 NVKANIGAVE
+235 VKANIEAVE
-245 NVRCEARLAEFRAD
+245 SARCEARLAEFRAD
-259 AGKKLDEAKYEFQK
+259 ADKKLNQAKYEFQE
-273 KKDQAIDDLGTA
+273 KKDKALSDLGDA
-285 YQTLLTKEAELESG
+285 YQTLLTNEAELENG
-299 KLQIEQQRKQIE
+299 QLQIEQQRQQIE

-323 VENGKAQIAEA
+323 VENGKEQIAEA
-334 RAALDDLARQKQ
+334 RATIDDLERQKK
-346 ALEDQIAAD
+346 AIEDQIAAD
-355 EAKIAQMQKKLQED
+355 EAKIAQMQKDLQAD
-369 APYISNEEYYQ
+369 APYISEEEYYQ
-380 RSMEIVRATA
+380 RSMEIIRATA

-402 DQSIADV
+402 EKSIADV

-425 AAAEARVK
+425 AAAAARVK

-438 KKLSEAEK
+438 AKLEEAEK
-446 GIQDGE
+446 EIQDGE
-452 IALERAKEDYEMAVE
+452 IALERAKEDYALAAE
-467 DSEAEIDAAQEKL
+467 DTEAEINAAQEKL

-485 EINNVQLPKWYV
+485 EINNVKLPKWHV
-497 LDRTSIASYAS
+497 LDRTSIQSYAT
-508 YKNDAEGISAVGTV
+508 YKNDAQSIAAIGTV

-556 GYSKSAITA
+556 GYKKSAITA

-578 SVLGVVLGEALLP
+578 SIVGVVLGESLLP
-591 YVIIRTYKSA
+591 IVIIRTYRTV
-601 SYIYLTQTVI
+601 YMHLTQTVV
-611 QPHVLNAVIAVLLA
+611 QPHILNAVAATALA

-635 ASARVLSENPASL
+635 ASARVLSENPAAL

-658 RTFIENVDFIWLRL
+658 RTFVEDIDFIWMRL

-716 VPEKQFDRI
+716 LPEKQFNRV

-764 TVTYAETDKGETS
+764 IVTYAETEKGDTS

-785 TVKFGEYVHLR
+785 TVKLGEYVHLR

-819 KTLGVS
+819 KALGVS

-848 VVENYLNNYIYM
+848 VVENYLSSYIYM
-860 TPNIYKALF
+860 TPNIYKALYG
-869 DETASLNAAL
+869 ETASLNAAL

-885 ADHTAVA
+885 ADTNAVA
-892 EDLLEINGVT
+892 EDLLDINGVT

-908 DTQAQ
+908 TTQAQ
-913 VNSMLDNLTIIIVLM
+913 VNSMLGNLNVIIAVM
-928 ISAAGLLAFIVLY
+928 ILAAGLLAFIVLY

-979 TLFGTVLGVLLGFVL
+979 TLFGTVLGMGLGFVL

-999 QTVETEMVMFGAEMR
+999 QTVETETVMFGAEMR

-1021 VLLTLVFAVLVN
+1021 ILLTIVFAVLVN
-1033 ALMYFRLKKVDM
+1033 ALMYFRMKKIDM
-1045 IESLKNVE
+1045 IESLKSVE

>member
-13 IKHSFSRFLSIL
+13 VKHSFSRFLSIL
-25 LISTLG
+25 LISALG

-52 FDKDNLADIR
+52 FDSDNLADIR
-62 IIGTLGLTDSDVST
+62 VIGTLGLTDNDVAA
-76 LLSLDG
+76 LLSLEG

-105 KVTSLT
+105 KVTSMT
-111 NQISQV
+111 NQVSLV
-117 RVKEGR
+117 KVKEGR

-138 DASGFGLGDTIR
+138 AASGFQIGDTVR
-150 LKTGTDAKVSD
+150 LKTGTEAKISD
-161 TLADDK
+161 TLADDE

-180 NSERGTAAIGN
+180 NSERGTAAIGD
-191 GTVDGLLVIPKEAF
+191 GTADGLLVIPKEAF

-210 SEIHVTMMGA
+210 SEIHVTMTGTAQM
-220 AELNCF
+220 NCF
-226 SKDYNTLLE
+226 SKAYDKVLAA
-235 NVKANIGAVE
+235 VKANIETVE
-245 NVRCEARLAEFRAD
+245 SARCEARLAEFRAD
-259 AGKKLDEAKYEFQK
+259 ADKKLNQAKYEFQE
-273 KKDQAIDDLGTA
+273 KKDKALSDLGDA
-285 YQTLLTKEAELESG
+285 YQTLLTKEAELENG
-299 KLQIEQQRKQIE
+299 QLQIEQQRQQIE

-323 VENGKAQIAEA
+323 VENGKEQIAEA
-334 RAALDDLARQKQ
+334 RATIDDLERQKK
-346 ALEDQIAAD
+346 AIEDQIAAD
-355 EAKIAQMQKKLQED
+355 EAKIAQMQKDLQAD
-369 APYISNEEYYQ
+369 APYISDEEYYQ
-380 RSMEIVRATA
+380 RSMEIIRATA

-402 DQSIADV
+402 EQSIADV

-425 AAAEARVK
+425 AAAAARVK

-438 KKLSEAEK
+438 AKLEEAEK
-446 GIQDGE
+446 EIQDGE
-452 IALERAKEDYEMAVE
+452 IALERAKEDYALAAE
-467 DSEAEIDAAQEKL
+467 DTEAEINAAQEKL

-485 EINNVQLPKWYV
+485 EINNVKLPKWHV
-497 LDRTSIASYAS
+497 LDRTSIQSYAT
-508 YKNDAEGISAVGTV
+508 YKNDAQSIAAIGTV

-556 GYSKSAITA
+556 GYKKSAITA

-578 SVLGVVLGEALLP
+578 SIVGVVLGESLLP
-591 YVIIRTYKSA
+591 IVIIRTYRTV
-601 SYIYLTQTVI
+601 YMHLTQTVV
-611 QPHVLNAVIAVLLA
+611 QPHILNAVAATVLA

-635 ASARVLSENPASL
+635 ASARVLSENPAAL

-658 RTFIENVDFIWLRL
+658 RTFVEDIDFIWMRL

-716 VPEKQFDRI
+716 LPEKQFNRV

-734 DASLS
+734 DTSLS

-764 TVTYAETDKGETS
+764 IVTYAETEKGDTS

-785 TVKFGEYVHLR
+785 TVKLGEYVHLR

-819 KTLGVS
+819 KALGVS

-848 VVENYLNNYIYM
+848 VVENYLSSYIYM
-860 TPNIYKALF
+860 TPNIYKALYG
-869 DETASLNAAL
+869 ETASLNAAL

-885 ADHTAVA
+885 ADTNAVA
-892 EDLLEINGVT
+892 EDLLDINGVT

-908 DTQAQ
+908 TTQAQ
-913 VNSMLDNLTIIIVLM
+913 VNSMLGNLNVIIAVM
-928 ISAAGLLAFIVLY
+928 ILAAGLLAFIVLY

-979 TLFGTVLGVLLGFVL
+979 TLFGTVLGMGLGFVL

-999 QTVETEMVMFGAEMR
+999 QTVETETVMFGAEMR

-1021 VLLTLVFAVLVN
+1021 ILLTIVFAVLVN
-1033 ALMYFRLKKVDM
+1033 ALMYFRMKKIDM
-1045 IESLKNVE
+1045 IESLKSVE

>member
-13 IKHSFSRFLSIL
+13 VKHSFSRFLSIL
-25 LISTLG
+25 LISALG

-52 FDKDNLADIR
+52 FDSDNLADIR
-62 IIGTLGLTDSDVST
+62 VIGTLGLTDNDVAA
-76 LLSLDG
+76 LLSLEG

-105 KVTSLT
+105 KVTSMT
-111 NQISQV
+111 NQVSLV
-117 RVKEGR
+117 KVKEGR

-138 DASGFGLGDTIR
+138 AASGFQIGDTVR
-150 LKTGTDAKVSD
+150 LKTGTEAKISD
-161 TLADDK
+161 TLADDE

-180 NSERGTAAIGN
+180 NSERGTAAIGD
-191 GTVDGLLVIPKEAF
+191 GTADGLLVIPKEAF

-210 SEIHVTMMGA
+210 SEIHVTMTGTAQM
-220 AELNCF
+220 NCF
-226 SKDYNTLLE
+226 SKEYDKVLAA
-235 NVKANIGAVE
+235 VKANIEAVE
-245 NVRCEARLAEFRAD
+245 SARCEARLAEFRTD
-259 AGKKLDEAKYEFQK
+259 AGEKLNEAKYEFQK
-273 KKDQAIDDLGTA
+273 KKDKAIADLGDA
-285 YQTLLTKEAELESG
+285 YQTLMTKEAELENA
-299 KLQIEQQRKQIE
+299 KLKIEQQRQQIE

-323 VENGKAQIAEA
+323 VENGKEQIVEA
-334 RAALDDLARQKQ
+334 RATIDDLERQKK
-346 ALEDQIAAD
+346 AIEDQIAAD
-355 EAKIAQMQKKLQED
+355 EAKIAQMQKDLQAD
-369 APYISNEEYYQ
+369 APYISDEEYYQ
-380 RSMEIVRATA
+380 RSMEIIRATA

-402 DQSIADV
+402 EKSIADV

-425 AAAEARVK
+425 AAAAARVK

-438 KKLSEAEK
+438 AKLEEAEK
-446 GIQDGE
+446 EIQDGE
-452 IALERAKEDYEMAVE
+452 IALERAKEDYALAVE
-467 DSEAEIDAAQEKL
+467 DAEAEINAAQEKL

-485 EINNVQLPKWYV
+485 EINNVKLPKWHV
-497 LDRTSIASYAS
+497 LDRTSIQSYAT
-508 YKNDAEGISAVGTV
+508 YKNDAQSIAAIGTV

-556 GYSKSAITA
+556 GYKKSAITA

-578 SVLGVVLGEALLP
+578 SIVGVVLGESLLP
-591 YVIIRTYKSA
+591 IVIIRTYRTV
-601 SYIYLTQTVI
+601 YMHLTQTVV
-611 QPHVLNAVIAVLLA
+611 QPHILNAVAATVLA

-635 ASARVLSENPASL
+635 ASARVLSENPAAL

-658 RTFIENVDFIWLRL
+658 RTFVEDIDFIWMRL

-716 VPEKQFDRI
+716 LPEKQFNRV

-764 TVTYAETDKGETS
+764 IVTYAETEKGDTS

-785 TVKFGEYVHLR
+785 TVKLGEYVHLR

-805 ALTDDGILITEKFA
+805 TLTDDGVLITEKFA
-819 KTLGVS
+819 KALGVS

-848 VVENYLNNYIYM
+848 VVENYLSSYIYM
-860 TPNIYKALF
+860 TPNIYKALYG
-869 DETASLNAAL
+869 ETASLNAAL

-885 ADHTAVA
+885 ADTNAVA
-892 EDLLEINGVT
+892 EDLLDINGVT

-908 DTQAQ
+908 TTQAQ
-913 VNSMLDNLTIIIVLM
+913 VNSMLGNLNVIIAVM
-928 ISAAGLLAFIVLY
+928 ILAAGLLAFIVLY

-979 TLFGTVLGVLLGFVL
+979 TLFGTVLGMGLGFVL

-999 QTVETEMVMFGAEMR
+999 QTVETETVMFGAEMR

-1021 VLLTLVFAVLVN
+1021 ILLTIVFAVLVN
-1033 ALMYFRLKKVDM
+1033 ALMYFRMKKIDM
-1045 IESLKNVE
+1045 IESLKSVE

>member
-13 IKHSFSRFLSIL
+13 VKHSFSRFLSIL
-25 LISTLG
+25 LISALG

-52 FDKDNLADIR
+52 FDSDNLADIR
-62 IIGTLGLTDSDVST
+62 VIGTLGLTDNDVAA
-76 LLSLDG
+76 LLSLEG

-105 KVTSLT
+105 KVTSMT
-111 NQISQV
+111 NQVSLV
-117 RVKEGR
+117 KVKEGR

-138 DASGFGLGDTIR
+138 AASGFQIGDTVR
-150 LKTGTDAKVSD
+150 LKTGTEAKISD
-161 TLADDK
+161 TLADDE

-180 NSERGTAAIGN
+180 NSERGTAAIGD
-191 GTVDGLLVIPKEAF
+191 GTADGLLVIPKEAF

-210 SEIHVTMMGA
+210 SEIHVTMTGTAQM
-220 AELNCF
+220 NCF
-226 SKDYNTLLE
+226 SKAYDKVLAA
-235 NVKANIGAVE
+235 VKANIETVE
-245 NVRCEARLAEFRAD
+245 SARCEARLAEFRTD
-259 AGKKLDEAKYEFQK
+259 AGEKLNEAKYEFQK
-273 KKDQAIDDLGTA
+273 KKDKAIADLGDA
-285 YQTLLTKEAELESG
+285 YQTLMTKEAELENA
-299 KLQIEQQRKQIE
+299 KLKIEQQRQQIE

-323 VENGKAQIAEA
+323 VENGKEQIAEA
-334 RAALDDLARQKQ
+334 RATIDDLERQKK
-346 ALEDQIAAD
+346 AIEDQIAAD
-355 EAKIAQMQKKLQED
+355 EAKIAQMQKDLQAD
-369 APYISNEEYYQ
+369 APYISDEEYYQ
-380 RSMEIVRATA
+380 RSMEIIRATA

-402 DQSIADV
+402 EKSIADV

-425 AAAEARVK
+425 AAAAARVK

-438 KKLSEAEK
+438 AKLEEAEK
-446 GIQDGE
+446 EIQDGE
-452 IALERAKEDYEMAVE
+452 IALERAKEDYALAVE
-467 DSEAEIDAAQEKL
+467 DAEAEINAAQEKL

-485 EINNVQLPKWYV
+485 EINNVKLPKWHV
-497 LDRTSIASYAS
+497 LDRTSIQSYAT
-508 YKNDAEGISAVGTV
+508 YKNDAQSIAAIGTV

-556 GYSKSAITA
+556 GYKKSAITA

-578 SVLGVVLGEALLP
+578 SIVGVALGESLLP
-591 YVIIRTYKSA
+591 IVIIRTYRTV
-601 SYIYLTQTVI
+601 YMHLTQTVV
-611 QPHVLNAVIAVLLA
+611 QPHILNAVAATVLA

-635 ASARVLSENPASL
+635 ASARVLSENPAAL

-658 RTFIENVDFIWLRL
+658 RTFVEDIDFIWMRL

-716 VPEKQFDRI
+716 LPEKQFNRV

-734 DASLS
+734 DTSLS

-764 TVTYAETDKGETS
+764 IVTYAETEKGDTS

-785 TVKFGEYVHLR
+785 TVKLGEYVHLR

-805 ALTDDGILITEKFA
+805 TLTDDGVLITEKFA
-819 KTLGVS
+819 KALGVS

-848 VVENYLNNYIYM
+848 VVENYLSSYIYM
-860 TPNIYKALF
+860 TPNIYKALYG
-869 DETASLNAAL
+869 ETASLNAAL
-879 IKVDPS
+879 IQVDPS
-885 ADHTAVA
+885 ADTNAVA
-892 EDLLEINGVT
+892 EDLLDINGVT

-908 DTQAQ
+908 TTQAQ
-913 VNSMLDNLTIIIVLM
+913 VNSMLGNLNVIIAVM
-928 ISAAGLLAFIVLY
+928 ILAAGLLAFIVLY

-979 TLFGTVLGVLLGFVL
+979 TLFGTVLGMGLGFVL

-999 QTVETEMVMFGAEMR
+999 QTVETETVMFGAEMR

-1021 VLLTLVFAVLVN
+1021 ILLTIVFAVLVN
-1033 ALMYFRLKKVDM
+1033 ALMYFRMKKIDM
-1045 IESLKNVE
+1045 IESLKSVE

>member
-13 IKHSFSRFLSIL
+13 VKHSFSRFLSIL
-25 LISTLG
+25 LISALG

-52 FDKDNLADIR
+52 FDSDNLADIR
-62 IIGTLGLTDSDVST
+62 VIGTLGLTDNDVAA
-76 LLSLDG
+76 LLSLEG

-105 KVTSLT
+105 KVTSMT
-111 NQISQV
+111 NQVSLV
-117 RVKEGR
+117 KVKEGR

-138 DASGFGLGDTIR
+138 AASGFQIGDTVR
-150 LKTGTDAKVSD
+150 LKTGTEAKISD
-161 TLADDK
+161 TLADDE

-180 NSERGTAAIGN
+180 NSERGTAAIGD
-191 GTVDGLLVIPKEAF
+191 GTADGLLVIPKEAF

-210 SEIHVTMMGA
+210 SEIHVTMTGTAQM
-220 AELNCF
+220 NCF
-226 SKDYNTLLE
+226 SKEYDKVLAA
-235 NVKANIGAVE
+235 VKANIEAVE
-245 NVRCEARLAEFRAD
+245 SARCEARLAEFRTD
-259 AGKKLDEAKYEFQK
+259 AGEKLNEAKYEFQK
-273 KKDQAIDDLGTA
+273 KKDKAIADLGDA
-285 YQTLLTKEAELESG
+285 YPPQRTKEPELEPA
-299 KLQIEQQRKQIE
+299 KYNLEQHRPQIEA
-311 ELRALFDSGDQS
+311 LRARFDSGDQS
-323 VENGKAQIAEA
+323 VENGKEQIVEA
-334 RAALDDLARQKQ
+334 RATIDDLERQKK
-346 ALEDQIAAD
+346 AIEDQIAAD
-355 EAKIAQMQKKLQED
+355 EAKIAQMQKDLQAD
-369 APYISNEEYYQ
+369 APYISDEEYYQ
-380 RSMEIVRATA
+380 RSMEIIRATA

-402 DQSIADV
+402 EKSIADV

-425 AAAEARVK
+425 AAAAARVK

-438 KKLSEAEK
+438 AKLEEAEK
-446 GIQDGE
+446 EIQDGE
-452 IALERAKEDYEMAVE
+452 IALERAKEDYALAVE
-467 DSEAEIDAAQEKL
+467 DAEAEINAAQEKL

-485 EINNVQLPKWYV
+485 EINNVKLPKWHV
-497 LDRTSIASYAS
+497 LDRTSIQSYAT
-508 YKNDAEGISAVGTV
+508 YKNDAQSIAAIGTV

-556 GYSKSAITA
+556 GYKKSAITA

-578 SVLGVVLGEALLP
+578 SIVGVVLGESLLP
-591 YVIIRTYKSA
+591 IVIIRTYRTV
-601 SYIYLTQTVI
+601 YMHLTQTVV
-611 QPHVLNAVIAVLLA
+611 QPHILNAVAATVLA

-635 ASARVLSENPASL
+635 ASARVLSENPAAL

-658 RTFIENVDFIWLRL
+658 RTFVEDIDFIWMRL

-692 TILGVAGCMALLL
+692 TIFGVAGCMALLL

-716 VPEKQFDRI
+716 LPEKQFNRV

-734 DASLS
+734 DTSLS

-764 TVTYAETDKGETS
+764 IVTYAETEKGDTS

-785 TVKFGEYVHLR
+785 TVKLGEYVHLR

-805 ALTDDGILITEKFA
+805 TLTDDGVLITEKFA
-819 KTLGVS
+819 KALGVS

-848 VVENYLNNYIYM
+848 VVENYLSSYIYM
-860 TPNIYKALF
+860 TPNIYKALYG
-869 DETASLNAAL
+869 ETASLNAAL

-885 ADHTAVA
+885 ADTNAVA
-892 EDLLEINGVT
+892 EDLLDINGVT

-908 DTQAQ
+908 TTQAQ
-913 VNSMLDNLTIIIVLM
+913 VNSMLGNLNVIIAVM
-928 ISAAGLLAFIVLY
+928 ILAAGLLAFIVLY

-979 TLFGTVLGVLLGFVL
+979 TLFGTVLGMGLGFVL

-999 QTVETEMVMFGAEMR
+999 QTVETETVMFGAEMR
-1014 FTSYLFA
+1014 FTSYLFS
-1021 VLLTLVFAVLVN
+1021 VLLTITFAVLVN
-1033 ALMYFRLKKVDM
+1033 ALMYFRMKKIDM
-1045 IESLKNVE
+1045 IESLKSVE

>member
-13 IKHSFSRFLSIL
+13 VKHSFSRFLSIL
-25 LISTLG
+25 LISALG

-52 FDKDNLADIR
+52 FDSDNLADIR
-62 IIGTLGLTDSDVST
+62 VIGTLGLTDNDVAA
-76 LLSLDG
+76 LLSLEG

-105 KVTSLT
+105 KVTSMT
-111 NQISQV
+111 NQVSLV
-117 RVKEGR
+117 KVKEGR

-138 DASGFGLGDTIR
+138 AASGFQIGDTVR
-150 LKTGTDAKVSD
+150 LKTGTEAKISD
-161 TLADDK
+161 TLADDE

-180 NSERGTAAIGN
+180 NSERGTAAIGD
-191 GTVDGLLVIPKEAF
+191 GTADGLLVIPKEAF

-210 SEIHVTMMGA
+210 SEIHVTMTGTAQM
-220 AELNCF
+220 NCF
-226 SKDYNTLLE
+226 SKEYDKVLAA
-235 NVKANIGAVE
+235 VKANIEAVE
-245 NVRCEARLAEFRAD
+245 SARCEARLAEFRAD
-259 AGKKLDEAKYEFQK
+259 ADKKLNQAKYEFQE
-273 KKDQAIDDLGTA
+273 KKDKALSDLGDA
-285 YQTLLTKEAELESG
+285 YQTLLTKEAELENG
-299 KLQIEQQRKQIE
+299 QLQIEQQRQQIE

-323 VENGKAQIAEA
+323 VENGKEQIAEA
-334 RAALDDLARQKQ
+334 RATIDDLERQKK
-346 ALEDQIAAD
+346 AIEDQIAAD
-355 EAKIAQMQKKLQED
+355 EAKIAQMQKDLQAD
-369 APYISNEEYYQ
+369 APYISEEEYYQ
-380 RSMEIVRATA
+380 RSMEIIRATA

-402 DQSIADV
+402 EKSIADV

-425 AAAEARVK
+425 AAAAARVK

-438 KKLSEAEK
+438 AKLEEAEK
-446 GIQDGE
+446 EIQDGE
-452 IALERAKEDYEMAVE
+452 IALERAKEDYALAAE
-467 DSEAEIDAAQEKL
+467 DTEAEINAAQEKL

-485 EINNVQLPKWYV
+485 EINNVKLPKWHV
-497 LDRTSIASYAS
+497 LDRTSIQSYAT
-508 YKNDAEGISAVGTV
+508 YKNDAQSIAAIGTV

-556 GYSKSAITA
+556 GYKKSAITA

-578 SVLGVVLGEALLP
+578 SIVGVVLGESLLP
-591 YVIIRTYKSA
+591 IVIIRTYRTV
-601 SYIYLTQTVI
+601 YMHLTQTVV
-611 QPHVLNAVIAVLLA
+611 QPHILNAVAATVLA

-635 ASARVLSENPASL
+635 ASARVLSENPAAL

-658 RTFIENVDFIWLRL
+658 RTFVEDIDFIWMRL

-716 VPEKQFDRI
+716 LPEKQFNRV

-734 DASLS
+734 DTSLS

-764 TVTYAETDKGETS
+764 IVTYAETEKGDTS

-785 TVKFGEYVHLR
+785 TVKLGEYVHLR

-805 ALTDDGILITEKFA
+805 TLTDDGVLITEKFA
-819 KTLGVS
+819 KALGVS

-848 VVENYLNNYIYM
+848 VVENYLSSYIYM
-860 TPNIYKALF
+860 TPNIYKALYG
-869 DETASLNAAL
+869 ETASLNAAL

-885 ADHTAVA
+885 ADVNAVA
-892 EDLLEINGVT
+892 EDLLDINGVT

-908 DTQAQ
+908 TTQAQ
-913 VNSMLDNLTIIIVLM
+913 VNSMLGNLNVIIAVM
-928 ISAAGLLAFIVLY
+928 ILAAGLLAFIVLY

-979 TLFGTVLGVLLGFVL
+979 TLFGTVLGMGLGFVL

-999 QTVETEMVMFGAEMR
+999 QTVETETVMFGAEMR

-1021 VLLTLVFAVLVN
+1021 ILLTIVFAVLVN
-1033 ALMYFRLKKVDM
+1033 ALMYFRMKKIDM
-1045 IESLKNVE
+1045 IESLKSVE

>member
-13 IKHSFSRFLSIL
+13 VKHSFSRFLSIL
-25 LISTLG
+25 LISALG

-52 FDKDNLADIR
+52 FDSDNLADIR
-62 IIGTLGLTDSDVST
+62 VIGTLGLTDNDVAA
-76 LLSLDG
+76 LLSLEG

-105 KVTSLT
+105 KVTSMT
-111 NQISQV
+111 NQVSLV
-117 RVKEGR
+117 KVKEGR

-138 DASGFGLGDTIR
+138 AASGFQIGDTVR
-150 LKTGTDAKVSD
+150 LKTGTEAKISD
-161 TLADDK
+161 TLADDE

-180 NSERGTAAIGN
+180 NSERGTAAIGD
-191 GTVDGLLVIPKEAF
+191 GTADGLLVIPKEAF

-210 SEIHVTMMGA
+210 SEIHVTMTGTAQM
-220 AELNCF
+220 NCF
-226 SKDYNTLLE
+226 SKAYDKVLAA
-235 NVKANIGAVE
+235 VKANIEAVE
-245 NVRCEARLAEFRAD
+245 SARCEARLAEFRAD
-259 AGKKLDEAKYEFQK
+259 ADKKLNQAKYEFQE
-273 KKDQAIDDLGTA
+273 KKDKALSDLGDA
-285 YQTLLTKEAELESG
+285 YQTLLTKEAELENG
-299 KLQIEQQRKQIE
+299 QLQIEQQRQQIE

-323 VENGKAQIAEA
+323 VENGKEQIAEA
-334 RAALDDLARQKQ
+334 RATIDDLERQKK
-346 ALEDQIAAD
+346 AIEDQIAAD
-355 EAKIAQMQKKLQED
+355 EAKIAQMQKDLQAD
-369 APYISNEEYYQ
+369 APYISEEEYYQ
-380 RSMEIVRATA
+380 RSMEIIRATA

-402 DQSIADV
+402 EKSIADV

-425 AAAEARVK
+425 AAAAARVK

-438 KKLSEAEK
+438 AKLEEAEK
-446 GIQDGE
+446 EIQDGE
-452 IALERAKEDYEMAVE
+452 IALERAKEDYALAAE
-467 DSEAEIDAAQEKL
+467 DTEAEINAAQEKL

-485 EINNVQLPKWYV
+485 EINNVKLPKWHV
-497 LDRTSIASYAS
+497 LDRTSIQSYAT
-508 YKNDAEGISAVGTV
+508 YKNDAQSIAAIGTV

-556 GYSKSAITA
+556 GYKKSAITA

-578 SVLGVVLGEALLP
+578 SIVGVALGESLLP
-591 YVIIRTYKSA
+591 IVIIRTYRTV
-601 SYIYLTQTVI
+601 YMHLTQTVV
-611 QPHVLNAVIAVLLA
+611 QPHILNAVAATVLA

-635 ASARVLSENPASL
+635 ASARVLSENPAAL

-658 RTFIENVDFIWLRL
+658 RTFVEDIDFIWMRL

-716 VPEKQFDRI
+716 LPEKQFNRV

-734 DASLS
+734 DSSLS

-764 TVTYAETDKGETS
+764 IVTYAETEKGDTS

-785 TVKFGEYVHLR
+785 TVKLGEYVHLR

-819 KTLGVS
+819 KALGVS

-848 VVENYLNNYIYM
+848 VVENYLSSYIYM
-860 TPNIYKALF
+860 TPNIYKALYG
-869 DETASLNAAL
+869 ETASLNAAL
-879 IKVDPS
+879 IQVDPS
-885 ADHTAVA
+885 ADTNAVA
-892 EDLLEINGVT
+892 EDLLDINGVT

-908 DTQAQ
+908 TTQAQ
-913 VNSMLDNLTIIIVLM
+913 VNSMLGNLNVIIAVM
-928 ISAAGLLAFIVLY
+928 ILAAGLLAFIVLY

-979 TLFGTVLGVLLGFVL
+979 TLFGTVLGMGLGFVL

-999 QTVETEMVMFGAEMR
+999 QTVETETVMFGAEMR

-1021 VLLTLVFAVLVN
+1021 ILLTIVFAVLVN
-1033 ALMYFRLKKVDM
+1033 ALMYFRMKKIDM
-1045 IESLKNVE
+1045 IESLKSVE

>member
-13 IKHSFSRFLSIL
+13 VKHSFSRFLSIL
-25 LISTLG
+25 LISALG

-52 FDKDNLADIR
+52 FDSDNLADIR
-62 IIGTLGLTDSDVST
+62 VIGTLGLTDNDVAA
-76 LLSLDG
+76 LLSLEG

-105 KVTSLT
+105 KVTSMT
-111 NQISQV
+111 NQVSLV
-117 RVKEGR
+117 KVKEGR

-138 DASGFGLGDTIR
+138 AASGFQIGDTVR
-150 LKTGTDAKVSD
+150 LKTGTEAKISD
-161 TLADDK
+161 TLADDE

-180 NSERGTAAIGN
+180 NSERGTAAIGD
-191 GTVDGLLVIPKEAF
+191 GTADGLLVIPKEAF

-210 SEIHVTMMGA
+210 SEIHVTMMGTA
-220 AELNCF
+220 QMNCF
-226 SKDYNTLLE
+226 SKAYDKVLAA
-235 NVKANIGAVE
+235 VKANIETVE
-245 NVRCEARLAEFRAD
+245 SARCEARLAEFRAD
-259 AGKKLDEAKYEFQK
+259 ADKKLNQAKYEFQE
-273 KKDQAIDDLGTA
+273 KKDKALSDLGDA
-285 YQTLLTKEAELESG
+285 YQTLLTKEAELENG
-299 KLQIEQQRKQIE
+299 QLQIEQQRQQIE

-323 VENGKAQIAEA
+323 VENGKEQIAEA
-334 RAALDDLARQKQ
+334 RATIDDLERQKK
-346 ALEDQIAAD
+346 AIEDQIAAD
-355 EAKIAQMQKKLQED
+355 EAKIAQMQKDLQAD
-369 APYISNEEYYQ
+369 APYISEEEYYQ
-380 RSMEIVRATA
+380 RSMEIIRATA

-402 DQSIADV
+402 EKSIADV

-425 AAAEARVK
+425 AAAAARVK

-438 KKLSEAEK
+438 AKLEEAEK
-446 GIQDGE
+446 EIQDGE
-452 IALERAKEDYEMAVE
+452 IALERAKEDYALAAE
-467 DSEAEIDAAQEKL
+467 DTEAEINAAQEKL

-485 EINNVQLPKWYV
+485 EINNVKLPKWHV
-497 LDRTSIASYAS
+497 LDRTSIQSYAT
-508 YKNDAEGISAVGTV
+508 YKNDAQSIAAIGTV

-556 GYSKSAITA
+556 GYKKSAITA

-578 SVLGVVLGEALLP
+578 SIVGVVLGESLLP
-591 YVIIRTYKSA
+591 IVIIRTYRTV
-601 SYIYLTQTVI
+601 YMHLTQTVV
-611 QPHVLNAVIAVLLA
+611 QPHILNAVAATVLA

-635 ASARVLSENPASL
+635 ASARVLSENPAAL

-658 RTFIENVDFIWLRL
+658 RTFVEDIDFIWMRL

-716 VPEKQFDRI
+716 LPEKQFNRV

-764 TVTYAETDKGETS
+764 IVTYAETEKGDTS

-785 TVKFGEYVHLR
+785 TVKLGEYVHLR

-819 KTLGVS
+819 KALGVS

-848 VVENYLNNYIYM
+848 VVENYLSSYIYM
-860 TPNIYKALF
+860 TPNIYKALYG
-869 DETASLNAAL
+869 ETASLNAAL

-885 ADHTAVA
+885 ADTNAVA
-892 EDLLEINGVT
+892 EDLLDINGVT

-908 DTQAQ
+908 TTQAQ
-913 VNSMLDNLTIIIVLM
+913 VNSMLGNLNVIIAVM
-928 ISAAGLLAFIVLY
+928 ILAAGLLAFIVLY

-979 TLFGTVLGVLLGFVL
+979 TLFGTVLGMGLGFVL

-999 QTVETEMVMFGAEMR
+999 QTVETETVMFGAEMR

-1021 VLLTLVFAVLVN
+1021 ILLTIVFAVLVN
-1033 ALMYFRLKKVDM
+1033 ALMYFRMKKIDM
-1045 IESLKNVE
+1045 IESLKSVE

>member
-13 IKHSFSRFLSIL
+13 VKHSFSRFLSIL
-25 LISTLG
+25 LISALG

-52 FDKDNLADIR
+52 FDSDNLADIR
-62 IIGTLGLTDSDVST
+62 VIGTLGLTDNDVAA
-76 LLSLDG
+76 LLSLEG

-105 KVTSLT
+105 KVTSMT
-111 NQISQV
+111 NQVSLV
-117 RVKEGR
+117 KVKEGR

-138 DASGFGLGDTIR
+138 AASGFQIGDTVR
-150 LKTGTDAKVSD
+150 LKTGTEAKISD
-161 TLADDK
+161 TLADDE

-180 NSERGTAAIGN
+180 NSERGTAAIGD
-191 GTVDGLLVIPKEAF
+191 GTADGLLVIPKEAF

-210 SEIHVTMMGA
+210 SEIHVTMTGTAQM
-220 AELNCF
+220 NCF
-226 SKDYNTLLE
+226 SKEYDKVLAA
-235 NVKANIGAVE
+235 VKANIEAVE
-245 NVRCEARLAEFRAD
+245 SARCEARLAEFRAD
-259 AGKKLDEAKYEFQK
+259 ADKKLNQAKYEFQE
-273 KKDQAIDDLGTA
+273 KKDKALSDLGDA
-285 YQTLLTKEAELESG
+285 YQTLLTKEAELENG
-299 KLQIEQQRKQIE
+299 QLQIEQQRQQIE

-323 VENGKAQIAEA
+323 VENGKEQIAEA
-334 RAALDDLARQKQ
+334 RATIDDLERQKK
-346 ALEDQIAAD
+346 AIEDQIAAD
-355 EAKIAQMQKKLQED
+355 EAKIAQMQKDLQAD
-369 APYISNEEYYQ
+369 APYISEEEYYQ
-380 RSMEIVRATA
+380 RSMEIIRATA

-402 DQSIADV
+402 EKSIADV

-425 AAAEARVK
+425 AAAAARVK

-438 KKLSEAEK
+438 AKLEEAEK
-446 GIQDGE
+446 EIQDGE
-452 IALERAKEDYEMAVE
+452 IALERAKEDYALAAE
-467 DSEAEIDAAQEKL
+467 DTEAEINAAQEKL

-485 EINNVQLPKWYV
+485 EINNVKLPKWHV
-497 LDRTSIASYAS
+497 LDRTSIQSYAT
-508 YKNDAEGISAVGTV
+508 YKNDAQSIAAIGTV

-556 GYSKSAITA
+556 GYKKSAITA

-578 SVLGVVLGEALLP
+578 SIVGVVLGESLLP
-591 YVIIRTYKSA
+591 IVIIRTYRTV
-601 SYIYLTQTVI
+601 YMHLTQTVV
-611 QPHVLNAVIAVLLA
+611 QPHILNAVAATVLA

-635 ASARVLSENPASL
+635 ASARVLSENPAAL

-658 RTFIENVDFIWLRL
+658 RTFVEDIDFIWMRL

-716 VPEKQFDRI
+716 LPEKQFNRV

-734 DASLS
+734 DTSLS

-764 TVTYAETDKGETS
+764 IVTYAETEKGDTS

-785 TVKFGEYVHLR
+785 TVKLGEYVHLR

-805 ALTDDGILITEKFA
+805 TLTDDGVLITEKFA
-819 KTLGVS
+819 KALGVS

-848 VVENYLNNYIYM
+848 VVENYLSSYIYM
-860 TPNIYKALF
+860 TPNIYKALYG
-869 DETASLNAAL
+869 ETASLNAAL
-879 IKVDPS
+879 IQVDPS
-885 ADHTAVA
+885 ADTNAVA
-892 EDLLEINGVT
+892 EDLLDINGVT

-908 DTQAQ
+908 TTQAQ
-913 VNSMLDNLTIIIVLM
+913 VNSMLGNLNVIIAVM
-928 ISAAGLLAFIVLY
+928 ILAAGLLAFIVLY

-979 TLFGTVLGVLLGFVL
+979 TLFGTVLGMGLGFVL

-999 QTVETEMVMFGAEMR
+999 QTVETETVMFGAEMR

-1021 VLLTLVFAVLVN
+1021 ILLTIVFAVLVN
-1033 ALMYFRLKKVDM
+1033 ALMYFRMKKIDM
-1045 IESLKNVE
+1045 IESLKSVE

>member
-13 IKHSFSRFLSIL
+13 VKHSFSRFLSIL
-25 LISTLG
+25 LISALG

-52 FDKDNLADIR
+52 FDSDNLADIR
-62 IIGTLGLTDSDVST
+62 VIGTLGLTDNDVAA
-76 LLSLDG
+76 LLSLEG

-105 KVTSLT
+105 KVTSMT
-111 NQISQV
+111 NQVSLV
-117 RVKEGR
+117 KVKEGR

-138 DASGFGLGDTIR
+138 AASGFQIGDTVR
-150 LKTGTDAKVSD
+150 LKTGTEAKISD
-161 TLADDK
+161 TLADDE

-180 NSERGTAAIGN
+180 NSERGTAAIGD
-191 GTVDGLLVIPKEAF
+191 GTADGLLVIPKEAF

-210 SEIHVTMMGA
+210 SEIHVTMTGTAQM
-220 AELNCF
+220 NCF
-226 SKDYNTLLE
+226 SKEYDKVLAA
-235 NVKANIGAVE
+235 VKANIETVE
-245 NVRCEARLAEFRAD
+245 SARCEARLAEFRAD
-259 AGKKLDEAKYEFQK
+259 ADKKLNQAKYEFQE
-273 KKDQAIDDLGTA
+273 KKDKALSDLGDA
-285 YQTLLTKEAELESG
+285 YQTLLTKEAELENG
-299 KLQIEQQRKQIE
+299 QLQIEQQRQQIE

-323 VENGKAQIAEA
+323 VENGKEQIAEA
-334 RAALDDLARQKQ
+334 RATIDDLERQKK
-346 ALEDQIAAD
+346 AIEDQIAAD
-355 EAKIAQMQKKLQED
+355 EAKIAQMQKDLQAD
-369 APYISNEEYYQ
+369 APYISEEEYYQ
-380 RSMEIVRATA
+380 RSMEIIRATA

-402 DQSIADV
+402 EQSIADV

-425 AAAEARVK
+425 AAAAARVK

-438 KKLSEAEK
+438 AKLEEAEK
-446 GIQDGE
+446 EIQDGE
-452 IALERAKEDYEMAVE
+452 IALERAKEDYALAAE
-467 DSEAEIDAAQEKL
+467 DTEAEINAAQEKL

-485 EINNVQLPKWYV
+485 EINNVKLPKWHV
-497 LDRTSIASYAS
+497 LDRTSIQSYAT
-508 YKNDAEGISAVGTV
+508 YKNDAQSIAAIGTV

-556 GYSKSAITA
+556 GYKKSAITA

-578 SVLGVVLGEALLP
+578 SIVGVVLGESLLP
-591 YVIIRTYKSA
+591 IVIIRTYRTV
-601 SYIYLTQTVI
+601 YMHLTQTVV
-611 QPHVLNAVIAVLLA
+611 QPHILNAVAATVLA

-635 ASARVLSENPASL
+635 ASARVLSENPAAL

-658 RTFIENVDFIWLRL
+658 RTFVEDIDFIWMRL

-716 VPEKQFDRI
+716 LPEKQFNRV

-734 DASLS
+734 DTSLS

-764 TVTYAETDKGETS
+764 IVTYAETEKGDTS

-785 TVKFGEYVHLR
+785 TVKLGEYVHLR

-805 ALTDDGILITEKFA
+805 TLTDDGILITEKFA
-819 KTLGVS
+819 KALGVS

-848 VVENYLNNYIYM
+848 VVENYLSSYIYM
-860 TPNIYKALF
+860 TPNIYKALYG
-869 DETASLNAAL
+869 ETASLNAAL
-879 IKVDPS
+879 IQVDPS
-885 ADHTAVA
+885 ADTNAVA
-892 EDLLEINGVT
+892 EDLLDINGVT

-908 DTQAQ
+908 TTQAQ
-913 VNSMLDNLTIIIVLM
+913 VNSMLGNLNVIIAVM
-928 ISAAGLLAFIVLY
+928 ILAAGLLAFIVLY

-979 TLFGTVLGVLLGFVL
+979 TLFGTVLGMGLGFVL

-999 QTVETEMVMFGAEMR
+999 QTVETETVMFGAEMR

-1021 VLLTLVFAVLVN
+1021 ILLTIVFAVLVN
-1033 ALMYFRLKKVDM
+1033 ALMYFRMKKIDM
-1045 IESLKNVE
+1045 IESLKSVE

>member
-13 IKHSFSRFLSIL
+13 VKHSFSRFLSIL
-25 LISTLG
+25 LISALG

-52 FDKDNLADIR
+52 FDSDNLADIR
-62 IIGTLGLTDSDVST
+62 VIGTLGLTDNDVAA
-76 LLSLDG
+76 LLSLEG

-105 KVTSLT
+105 KVTSMT
-111 NQISQV
+111 NQVSLV
-117 RVKEGR
+117 KVKEGR

-138 DASGFGLGDTIR
+138 AASGFQIGDTVR
-150 LKTGTDAKVSD
+150 LKTGTEAKISD
-161 TLADDK
+161 TLADDE

-180 NSERGTAAIGN
+180 NSERGTAAIGD
-191 GTVDGLLVIPKEAF
+191 GTADGLLVIPKEAF

-210 SEIHVTMMGA
+210 SEIHVTMTGTAQM
-220 AELNCF
+220 NCF
-226 SKDYNTLLE
+226 SKEYDKVLAA
-235 NVKANIGAVE
+235 VKANIEAVE
-245 NVRCEARLAEFRAD
+245 SARCEARLAEFRAD
-259 AGKKLDEAKYEFQK
+259 ADKKLNQAKYEFQE
-273 KKDQAIDDLGTA
+273 KKDKALSDLGDA
-285 YQTLLTKEAELESG
+285 YQTLLTKEAELENG
-299 KLQIEQQRKQIE
+299 QLQIEQQRQQIE

-323 VENGKAQIAEA
+323 VENGKEQIAEA
-334 RAALDDLARQKQ
+334 RATIDDLERQKK
-346 ALEDQIAAD
+346 AIEDQIAAD
-355 EAKIAQMQKKLQED
+355 EAKIAQMQKDLQAD
-369 APYISNEEYYQ
+369 APYISEEEYYQ
-380 RSMEIVRATA
+380 RSMEIIRATA

-402 DQSIADV
+402 EKSIADV

-425 AAAEARVK
+425 AAAAARVK

-438 KKLSEAEK
+438 AKLEEAEK
-446 GIQDGE
+446 EIQDGE
-452 IALERAKEDYEMAVE
+452 IALERAKEDYALAAE
-467 DSEAEIDAAQEKL
+467 DTEAEINAAQEKL

-485 EINNVQLPKWYV
+485 EINNVKLPKWHV
-497 LDRTSIASYAS
+497 LDRTSIQSYAT
-508 YKNDAEGISAVGTV
+508 YKNDAQSIAAIGTV

-556 GYSKSAITA
+556 GYKKSAITA

-578 SVLGVVLGEALLP
+578 SIVGVVLGESLLP
-591 YVIIRTYKSA
+591 IVIIRTYRTV
-601 SYIYLTQTVI
+601 YMHLTQTVV
-611 QPHVLNAVIAVLLA
+611 QPHILNAVAATVLA

-635 ASARVLSENPASL
+635 ASARVLSENPAAL

-658 RTFIENVDFIWLRL
+658 RTFVEDIDFIWMRL

-716 VPEKQFDRI
+716 LPEKQFNRV

-734 DASLS
+734 DTSLS

-764 TVTYAETDKGETS
+764 IVTYAETEKGDTS

-785 TVKFGEYVHLR
+785 TVKLGEYVHLR

-805 ALTDDGILITEKFA
+805 TLTDDGVLITEKFA
-819 KTLGVS
+819 KALGVS

-848 VVENYLNNYIYM
+848 VVENYLSSYIYM
-860 TPNIYKALF
+860 TPNIYKALYG
-869 DETASLNAAL
+869 ETASLNAAL

-885 ADHTAVA
+885 ADTNAVA
-892 EDLLEINGVT
+892 EDLLDINGVT

-908 DTQAQ
+908 TTQAQ
-913 VNSMLDNLTIIIVLM
+913 VNSMLGNLNVIIAVM
-928 ISAAGLLAFIVLY
+928 ILAAGLLAFIVLY

-979 TLFGTVLGVLLGFVL
+979 TLFGTVLGMGLGFVL

-999 QTVETEMVMFGAEMR
+999 QTVETETVMFGAEMR

-1021 VLLTLVFAVLVN
+1021 ILLTIVFAVLVN
-1033 ALMYFRLKKVDM
+1033 ALMYFRMKKIDM
-1045 IESLKNVE
+1045 IESLKSVE